1 MSMNVS
7 SYSIK
12 NPLVAILLF
21 VLLTIGGIFGFK
33 QMKVQ
38 QFPDIDFPAVVVTV
52 TLPGAA
58 PAQLESDIAKK
69 IENKLTS
76 IDGVKHIRSSIQT
89 GAATIVTEFVLEK
102 DIQEAVDDVRSAVGE
117 VRGDLPAAANDPIIT
132 KVSTSGFPIVTYS
145 VSADNMS
152 IEDLSWFVDDTI
164 TKRLSDIP
172 GVGSVS
178 RIGGLQRE
186 ITVAADPIALSG
198 LQFSIAQLSN
208 QIAGIQQD
216 SSGGEAEVGK
226 TTQTI
231 RVMGA
236 VERAGELNTLQIAVP
251 TGGTQA
257 LGRMATVT
265 DGAADQSSIAKLDDQ
280 TVVAFNIVRSRGA
293 SEVEVMARVD
303 AELAKLQADVS
314 TIEIEKVSDLVTP
327 ISEDYKASLTMLI
340 EGGILAVIVVFLFL
354 RNIRATIVA
363 AVALPLSVIPT
374 FLGMYLFDFS
384 LNIISLL
391 ALSLVVGVLVDDAI
405 VEVENIM
412 RHLRMGKTPYQ
423 AAMEAADE
431 IGLAVVATTF
441 TLIAVFLPTA
451 FMGGVVGQFF
461 RQFGW
466 TAAIAIFA
474 SLMVARLITPMMAA
488 YMLRPEKQQVE
499 TQGAT
504 MTWYLKVVTW
514 TLHHRSLTMGATLVL
529 FVASLALVKLLP
541 TAFIPDDDFDQ
552 TRVSIEMTPDVE
564 LADTERIAALAS
576 ARILQLPE
584 VTNIF
589 TSVGEAQATMDSS
602 TSGGGKNKNIASL
615 DIVLVPRADR
625 EIKKQ
630 VEQKISAILA
640 EVPSARFSVGL
651 SSGGESGYNFSLTS
665 TNPQL
670 LEQTVQQIMSEV
682 RALPIAGDVTSDRSL
697 PRQELT
703 VIPDRLAMAD
713 FGVTT
718 QDIATTLRIATVGDY
733 EQRLSKLNL
742 DTRQIP
748 IVVRLPDIA
757 KQNINQLEGLY
768 VPSSRPDG
776 QGVRV
781 GDVAA
786 LEFGVGPAQITR
798 LDRERAISVT
808 IQPGSGELGELVTAV
823 KSTPT
828 MQNLPPS
835 MTIIE
840 QGQAENMA
848 ELFNG
853 FVIAMSVGII
863 CIFGVLILLF
873 GKILQPF
880 TILMALPLSIGGA
893 FVGLVITN
901 SSLSMP
907 SMIGFIML
915 MGIATKNSILLVDY
929 ALIAQRLGLPRF
941 EAIIDS
947 CRKRARPII
956 MTTIAMG
963 AGMLPLVFGWG
974 DADPTFRRPMAAAVL
989 GGLVTST
996 LLSLVVIPVVYT
1008 LMDDVSG
1015 WFTKWLTPQGKDEP
1029 ESTNDTINDTMT
1041 DEPL

>member
-1 MSMNVS
+1 MSLNVS
-7 SYSIK
+7 AYSIK

-21 VLLTIGGIFGFK
+21 VLLTLGGIYGFMK
-33 QMKVQ
+33 MKVQ
-38 QFPDIDFPAVVVTV
+38 QFPDIDLPAVVVTV

-58 PAQLESDIAKK
+58 PSQLENDIAKK

-76 IDGVKHIRSSIQT
+76 IEGVSHIRTTLQT
-89 GAATIVTEFVLEK
+89 GAATIATEFTLEK

-132 KVSTSGFPIVTYS
+132 KVSTAGFPVVTYS
-145 VSADNMS
+145 VAANNMS
-152 IEDLSWFVDDTI
+152 VEDLSWFVDDTV

-172 GVGSVS
+172 GVSTVG

-186 ITVAADPIALSG
+186 ITVAADPITLSG
-198 LQFSIAQLSN
+198 LKFSITQLSQ

-231 RVMGA
+231 RVLGA
-236 VERAGELNTLQIAVP
+236 VERAGELNDLQVAVP

-257 LGRMATVT
+257 LGRMAQIT
-265 DGAADQSSIAKLDDQ
+265 DGAADPSSIAKLDGQ
-280 TVVAFNIVRSRGA
+280 TVVAFNITRSRGA
-293 SEVEVMARVD
+293 SEVEVMELVD
-303 AELAKLQADVS
+303 DELAKLTADVGNIS
-314 TIEIEKVSDLVTP
+314 IEKVYDRATP
-327 ISEDYKASLTMLI
+327 IAEDYQASLRMLI
-340 EGGILAVIVVFLFL
+340 EGGLLAVVVVFLFL

-374 FLGMYLFDFS
+374 FLGMYLFGFS

-391 ALSLVVGVLVDDAI
+391 ALSLVIGVLVDDAI
-405 VEVENIM
+405 VEVENII
-412 RHLRMGKTPYQ
+412 RHLRMGKTPYE

-451 FMGGVVGQFF
+451 FMGGIVGQFF

-466 TAAIAIFA
+466 TAALSIFA

-488 YMLRPEKQQVE
+488 YILRPEKKHVE
-499 TQGAT
+499 KQSAL
-504 MTWYLKVVTW
+504 MTWYLKIVSW
-514 TLHHRSLTMGATLVL
+514 TLHHRWLTMGATLVL

-541 TAFIPDDDFDQ
+541 TSFIPDNDIDQ
-552 TRVSIEMTPDVE
+552 TRVAIELTPDVS
-564 LADTERIAALAS
+564 LADTERVSALAS
-576 ARILQLPE
+576 ARILAMPE

-589 TSVGEAQATMDSS
+589 TSVGEAQASLSS
-602 TSGGGKNKNIASL
+602 ESGGSKAENIASL
-615 DIVLVPRADR
+615 DIVLAPRAER
-625 EIKKQ
+625 GTKQEI
-630 VEQKISAILA
+630 ERKISKLMT
-640 EVPSARFSVGL
+640 EVPGARFTVGL

-665 TNPQL
+665 TSPQL
-670 LEQTVQQIMSEV
+670 LEQTVQQIMTEI
-682 RALPIAGDVTSDRSL
+682 RGLPSVGAVTSDRSL

-703 VIPDRLAMAD
+703 VTPDRLAMAD
-713 FGVTT
+713 KGVTT
-718 QDIATTLRIATVGDY
+718 QDIATTLRVATVGDY

-748 IVVRLPDIA
+748 IVVRLPDVA
-757 KQNINQLEGLY
+757 KQNVSQLEGLY
-768 VPSSRPDG
+768 VPNSLPAG

-781 GDVAA
+781 GEVAA
-786 LEFGVGPAQITR
+786 LDFGTGPAQISR
-798 LDRERAISVT
+798 LDRERAISITV
-808 IQPGSGELGELVTAV
+808 QPADGELGDLVQAV
-823 KSTPT
+823 KSVPT
-828 MQNLPPS
+828 MQQLPPS
-835 MTIIE
+835 ITIID

-848 ELFNG
+848 DLFSG
-853 FVIAMSVGII
+853 FIIAMSVGVV
-863 CIFGVLILLF
+863 CILGVLILLF
-873 GKILQPF
+873 GRLLQPF

-929 ALIAQRLGLPRF
+929 ALIAQRRGLARF
-941 EAIIDS
+941 EAIIDA
-947 CRKRARPII
+947 CHKRARPII

-1008 LMDDVSG
+1008 LMDDLSG
-1015 WFTKWLTPQGKDEP
+1015 WFAKWLVPSGKEQ
-1029 ESTNDTINDTMT
+1029 TTT
-1041 DEPL
+1041 DSKI

>member
-1 MSMNVS
+1 MSLNVS
-7 SYSIK
+7 AYSIR

-21 VLLTIGGIFGFK
+21 VLLTLGGIYGFM

-38 QFPDIDFPAVVVTV
+38 QFPDIDLPAVVVTV

-58 PAQLESDIAKK
+58 PSQLENDIAKK

-76 IDGVKHIRSSIQT
+76 IEGVKHIRTTLQT
-89 GAATIVTEFVLEK
+89 GAATMVTEFVLEK

-132 KVSTSGFPIVTYS
+132 KVSTAGFPVVTYS
-145 VSADNMS
+145 VASDNMNV
-152 IEDLSWFVDDTI
+152 EDLSWFVDDTV

-172 GVGSVS
+172 GVSTVS

-198 LQFSIAQLSN
+198 LKYPIAQLSE
-208 QIAGIQQD
+208 QITGIQQD

-226 TTQTI
+226 TTQAI
-231 RVMGA
+231 RVLGA
-236 VERAGELNTLQIAVP
+236 VERASDLNNLQVAVP

-257 LGRMATVT
+257 LGRMAQIT
-265 DGAADQSSIAKLDDQ
+265 DGAADPSSIAKLDGQ
-280 TVVAFNIVRSRGA
+280 TVVAFNITRSRGA
-293 SEVEVMARVD
+293 SEVEVMELVD
-303 AELAKLQADVS
+303 AELAKLSADVGN
-314 TIEIEKVSDLVTP
+314 IDIEKVYDRATP
-327 ISEDYKASLTMLI
+327 IAEDYQASLRMLI
-340 EGGILAVIVVFLFL
+340 EGGLLAVVVVFLFL
-354 RNIRATIVA
+354 RNVRATFVA

-374 FLGMYLFDFS
+374 FLGMYLFGFS

-391 ALSLVVGVLVDDAI
+391 ALSLVIGVLVDDAI
-405 VEVENIM
+405 VEVENII
-412 RHLRMGKTPYQ
+412 RHLRMGKTPYE

-451 FMGGVVGQFF
+451 FMGGIVGQFF

-466 TAAIAIFA
+466 TAALSIFA

-488 YMLRPEKQQVE
+488 YILRPEKKHVE
-499 TQGAT
+499 KQSAL
-504 MTWYLKVVTW
+504 MDWYLKVVSW
-514 TLHHRSLTMGATLVL
+514 TLHHRWITMGATLIL

-541 TAFIPDDDFDQ
+541 TSFIPDNDIDQ
-552 TRVSIEMTPDVE
+552 TRVEIELTPDVALE
-564 LADTERIAALAS
+564 DTERVAAMAS
-576 ARILQLPE
+576 ERILAMPE
-584 VTNIF
+584 VSHIF
-589 TSVGEAQATMDSS
+589 TSVGEAQAAMEAS
-602 TSGGGKNKNIASL
+602 SGGKAENIAGL
-615 DIVLVPRADR
+615 DIVLAPRAER
-625 EIKKQ
+625 ASKQEIERQ
-630 VEQKISAILA
+630 ISSMLS
-640 EVPSARFSVGL
+640 EVPGARFTVGL
-651 SSGGESGYNFSLTS
+651 SSGGETGYNFSLTS
-665 TNPQL
+665 TDPQL
-670 LEQTVQQIMSEV
+670 LEQTAQQIMTEI
-682 RALPIAGDVTSDRSL
+682 RALPSAGAVTSDRSL

-703 VIPDRLAMAD
+703 VTPDRLAMAD
-713 FGVTT
+713 KGVTT
-718 QDIATTLRIATVGDY
+718 QDIATTLRVATVGDY

-748 IVVRLPDIA
+748 IVVRLPDVA
-757 KQNINQLEGLY
+757 KQNVSQLEGLY
-768 VPSSRPDG
+768 VPSALPPG

-781 GDVAA
+781 GEVAS
-786 LEFGVGPAQITR
+786 LNFGTGPAQISR
-798 LDRERAISVT
+798 LDRERAISITV
-808 IQPGSGELGELVTAV
+808 QPANGELGDLVQAV
-823 KSTPT
+823 KAI
-828 MQNLPPS
+828 PS
-835 MTIIE
+835 MQQLPASITIID

-848 ELFNG
+848 ELFSG
-853 FVIAMSVGII
+853 FVIAMSVGVV
-863 CIFGVLILLF
+863 CILGVLILLF
-873 GKILQPF
+873 GRILQPF

-893 FVGLVITN
+893 FVGLVITK

-929 ALIAQRLGLPRF
+929 ALIAQRRGLARF
-941 EAIIDS
+941 DAIIDS

-989 GGLVTST
+989 GGLATST

-1008 LMDDVSG
+1008 LMDDLSG
-1015 WFTKWLTPQGKDEP
+1015 WFGKWLIPHGKEK
-1029 ESTNDTINDTMT
+1029 ESVVIGK
-1041 DEPL
+1041 

>member
-1 MSMNVS
+1 MSLNVS
-7 SYSIK
+7 AYSIK

-21 VLLTIGGIFGFK
+21 ILLTLGGIYGFMK
-33 QMKVQ
+33 MKVQ
-38 QFPDIDFPAVVVTV
+38 QFPDIDLPAVVVTV

-58 PAQLESDIAKK
+58 PSQLENDIAKK

-76 IDGVKHIRSSIQT
+76 IEGIKHIRTTLQT
-89 GAATIVTEFVLEK
+89 GAATMVTEFVLEK

-132 KVSTSGFPIVTYS
+132 KVSTAGFPVVTYS
-145 VSADNMS
+145 VAAENMNV
-152 IEDLSWFVDDTI
+152 EDLSWFVDDTV

-172 GVGSVS
+172 GVSTVS

-186 ITVAADPIALSG
+186 ITVAADPITLSG
-198 LQFSIAQLSN
+198 LKLSITQLSN
-208 QIAGIQQD
+208 QITGIQQD

-231 RVMGA
+231 RVLGA
-236 VERAGELNTLQIAVP
+236 VERASELNDLQVAIPA
-251 TGGTQA
+251 GGTQA
-257 LGRMATVT
+257 LGRMAQIT
-265 DGAADQSSIAKLDDQ
+265 DGAADPSSIAKLDGQ
-280 TVVAFNIVRSRGA
+280 TVVAFNITRSRGA
-293 SEVEVMARVD
+293 SEVEVMELVD
-303 AELAKLQADVS
+303 AELAKLSADVGNI
-314 TIEIEKVSDLVTP
+314 TIEKVYDRATP
-327 ISEDYKASLTMLI
+327 IAEDYQASLRMLI
-340 EGGILAVIVVFLFL
+340 EGGLLAVVVVFLFL

-374 FLGMYLFDFS
+374 FLGMYLFGFS

-391 ALSLVVGVLVDDAI
+391 ALSLVIGVLVDDAI
-405 VEVENIM
+405 VEVENII
-412 RHLRMGKTPYQ
+412 RHLRMGKTPYE

-451 FMGGVVGQFF
+451 FMGGIVGQFF

-466 TAAIAIFA
+466 TAALSIFA

-488 YMLRPEKQQVE
+488 YILRPEKKHVE
-499 TQGAT
+499 KQSALMG
-504 MTWYLKVVTW
+504 WYLKIVAW
-514 TLHHRSLTMGATLVL
+514 TLHHRWLTMGATLVL
-529 FVASLALVKLLP
+529 FVASLMLVKLLP
-541 TAFIPDDDFDQ
+541 TSFIPDNDIDQ
-552 TRVSIEMTPDVE
+552 TRVAIELTPDVALE
-564 LADTERIAALAS
+564 DTERVAALAS
-576 ARILQLPE
+576 ERILAMPE

-589 TSVGEAQATMDSS
+589 TSVGEAQASMDSNS
-602 TSGGGKNKNIASL
+602 SGGKAENIAGL
-615 DIVLVPRADR
+615 DIVLAPRAER
-625 EIKKQ
+625 GSKQEIERQ
-630 VEQKISAILA
+630 ISSLLA
-640 EVPSARFSVGL
+640 EVPGARFTVGL
-651 SSGGESGYNFSLTS
+651 SSGGESGYNFSMTS

-670 LEQTVQQIMSEV
+670 LEQTAQQIMSEI
-682 RALPIAGDVTSDRSL
+682 RGLPSAGSVTSDRSL

-703 VIPDRLAMAD
+703 VTPDRLAMAD
-713 FGVTT
+713 KGVTT
-718 QDIATTLRIATVGDY
+718 QDIATTLRVATVGDY

-748 IVVRLPDIA
+748 IVIRLPDVA
-757 KQNINQLEGLY
+757 KQNVSQLEGLY
-768 VPSSRPDG
+768 VPSSLPAG

-781 GDVAA
+781 GEVAS
-786 LEFGVGPAQITR
+786 LDFGTGPAQISR
-798 LDRERAISVT
+798 LDRERAISITV
-808 IQPGSGELGELVTAV
+808 QPASGELGDLVQAV
-823 KSTPT
+823 KSVPA
-828 MQNLPPS
+828 MQQLPPS
-835 MTIIE
+835 ITIID

-848 ELFNG
+848 ELFSG
-853 FVIAMSVGII
+853 FVIAMSVGVV
-863 CIFGVLILLF
+863 CILGVLILLF
-873 GKILQPF
+873 GRILQPF

-929 ALIAQRLGLPRF
+929 ALIAQRRGLARF
-941 EAIIDS
+941 EAIIDA

-1008 LMDDVSG
+1008 LMDDLSG
-1015 WFTKWLTPQGKDEP
+1015 WFAKWLVPSGKEQP
-1029 ESTNDTINDTMT
+1029 TT
-1041 DEPL
+1041 DGKV

>member
-1 MSMNVS
+1 MSLNVS
-7 SYSIK
+7 AYSIR

-21 VLLTIGGIFGFK
+21 VLLTLGGLYGFM

-38 QFPDIDFPAVVVTV
+38 QFPDIDLPAVVVTV

-58 PAQLESDIAKK
+58 PSQLENDIAKK
-69 IENKLTS
+69 VENKLTS
-76 IDGVKHIRSSIQT
+76 IEGVKHIRTTLQT
-89 GAATIVTEFVLEK
+89 GAATMVTEFVLEK

-132 KVSTSGFPIVTYS
+132 KVSTSGFPVVTYS
-145 VSADNMS
+145 VASENMNV
-152 IEDLSWFVDDTI
+152 EDLSWFVDDTV

-172 GVGSVS
+172 GVSTVS

-186 ITVAADPIALSG
+186 ITVAADPITLSG
-198 LQFSIAQLSN
+198 LKLSITQLSN
-208 QIAGIQQD
+208 QITGIQQD

-231 RVMGA
+231 RVLGA
-236 VERAGELNTLQIAVP
+236 VERASDLNNLQVAVP

-257 LGRMATVT
+257 LGRMAQIT
-265 DGAADQSSIAKLDDQ
+265 DGAADPSSIAKLDGQ
-280 TVVAFNIVRSRGA
+280 TVVAFNITRSRGA
-293 SEVEVMARVD
+293 SEVEVMELVD
-303 AELAKLQADVS
+303 AELAKLSADVGN
-314 TIEIEKVSDLVTP
+314 IDIEKVYDRATP
-327 ISEDYKASLTMLI
+327 IAEDYQASLRMLI
-340 EGGILAVIVVFLFL
+340 EGGLLAVVVVFLFL
-354 RNIRATIVA
+354 RNIRATFVA

-374 FLGMYLFDFS
+374 FLGMYLFGFS

-391 ALSLVVGVLVDDAI
+391 ALSLVIGVLVDDAI
-405 VEVENIM
+405 VEVENII
-412 RHLRMGKTPYQ
+412 RHLRMGKTPYE

-451 FMGGVVGQFF
+451 FMGGIVGQFF

-466 TAAIAIFA
+466 TAALSIFA

-488 YMLRPEKQQVE
+488 YILRPEKKHVE
-499 TQGAT
+499 KQSAL
-504 MTWYLKVVTW
+504 MDWYLKVVSW
-514 TLHHRSLTMGATLVL
+514 TLHHRWITMAATLLL

-541 TAFIPDDDFDQ
+541 TSFIPDNDIDQ
-552 TRVSIEMTPDVE
+552 TRVEIELTPDVALE
-564 LADTERIAALAS
+564 DTERVAALAS
-576 ARILQLPE
+576 ERILAMPE
-584 VTNIF
+584 VTHIF
-589 TSVGEAQATMDSS
+589 TSVGEAQAAMEAG
-602 TSGGGKNKNIASL
+602 SGGKAENIAGL
-615 DIVLVPRADR
+615 DVVLAPRAER
-625 EIKKQ
+625 GSKQEI
-630 VEQKISAILA
+630 ERKISSMLS
-640 EVPSARFSVGL
+640 EVPGARFTVGL
-651 SSGGESGYNFSLTS
+651 SSGGETGYNFSLTS
-665 TNPQL
+665 TDPQL
-670 LEQTVQQIMSEV
+670 LEQTAQQMMAEI
-682 RALPIAGDVTSDRSL
+682 RALPSSGAVTSDRSL

-703 VIPDRLAMAD
+703 VTPDRLAMAD
-713 FGVTT
+713 KGVTT
-718 QDIATTLRIATVGDY
+718 QDIATTLRVATVGDY

-757 KQNINQLEGLY
+757 KQNVSQLEGLY
-768 VPSSRPDG
+768 VPSALPAG

-781 GDVAA
+781 GEVAS
-786 LEFGVGPAQITR
+786 LDFGTGPAQISR
-798 LDRERAISVT
+798 LDRERAISITV
-808 IQPGSGELGELVTAV
+808 QPANGELGDLVQAV
-823 KSTPT
+823 KSI
-828 MQNLPPS
+828 PS
-835 MTIIE
+835 MQQLPASITIID

-848 ELFNG
+848 ELFSG
-853 FVIAMSVGII
+853 FVIAMSVGVV
-863 CIFGVLILLF
+863 CILGVLILLF
-873 GKILQPF
+873 GRILQPF

-929 ALIAQRLGLPRF
+929 ALIAQRRGLARF
-941 EAIIDS
+941 DAIIDS

-963 AGMLPLVFGWG
+963 AGMMPLVFGWG

-1008 LMDDVSG
+1008 LMDDLSG
-1015 WFTKWLTPQGKDEP
+1015 WFGKWLIPHGKDK
-1029 ESTNDTINDTMT
+1029 ESTVI
-1041 DEPL
+1041 EK

>member
-1 MSMNVS
+1 MSLNVS
-7 SYSIK
+7 AYSIK

-21 VLLTIGGIFGFK
+21 VLLTLGGIYGFMK
-33 QMKVQ
+33 MKVQ
-38 QFPDIDFPAVVVTV
+38 QFPDIDLPAVVVTV

-58 PAQLESDIAKK
+58 PSQLENDIAKK

-76 IDGVKHIRSSIQT
+76 IEGVSHIRTTLQT
-89 GAATIVTEFVLEK
+89 GAATIATEFTLEK

-132 KVSTSGFPIVTYS
+132 KVSTAGFPVVTYS
-145 VSADNMS
+145 VAANNMS
-152 IEDLSWFVDDTI
+152 VEDLSWFVDDTV

-172 GVGSVS
+172 GVSTVG

-186 ITVAADPIALSG
+186 ITVAADPITLSG
-198 LQFSIAQLSN
+198 LKFSITQLSQ

-231 RVMGA
+231 RVLGA
-236 VERAGELNTLQIAVP
+236 VERAGELNDLQVAVP

-257 LGRMATVT
+257 LGRMAQIT
-265 DGAADQSSIAKLDDQ
+265 DGAADPSSIAKLDGQ
-280 TVVAFNIVRSRGA
+280 TVVAFNITRSRGA
-293 SEVEVMARVD
+293 SEVEVMELVD
-303 AELAKLQADVS
+303 DELAKLTADVGNIS
-314 TIEIEKVSDLVTP
+314 IEKVYDRATP
-327 ISEDYKASLTMLI
+327 IAEDYQASLRMLI
-340 EGGILAVIVVFLFL
+340 EGGLLAVVVVFLFL

-374 FLGMYLFDFS
+374 FLGMYLFGFS

-391 ALSLVVGVLVDDAI
+391 ALSLVIGVLVDDAI
-405 VEVENIM
+405 VEVENII
-412 RHLRMGKTPYQ
+412 RHLRMGKTPYE

-451 FMGGVVGQFF
+451 FMGGIVGQFF

-466 TAAIAIFA
+466 TAALSIFA

-488 YMLRPEKQQVE
+488 YILRPEKKHVE
-499 TQGAT
+499 KQSAL
-504 MTWYLKVVTW
+504 MTWYLKIVSW
-514 TLHHRSLTMGATLVL
+514 TLHYRWLTMGATLVL

-541 TAFIPDDDFDQ
+541 TSFIPDNDIDQ
-552 TRVSIEMTPDVE
+552 TRVAIELTPDVS
-564 LADTERIAALAS
+564 LADTERVSALAS
-576 ARILQLPE
+576 ARILAMPE

-589 TSVGEAQATMDSS
+589 TSVGEAQASLSS
-602 TSGGGKNKNIASL
+602 ESGGSKAENIASL
-615 DIVLVPRADR
+615 DIVLAPRAER
-625 EIKKQ
+625 GTKQEI
-630 VEQKISAILA
+630 ERKISKLMT
-640 EVPSARFSVGL
+640 EVPGARFTVGL

-665 TNPQL
+665 TSPQL
-670 LEQTVQQIMSEV
+670 LEQTVQQIMTEI
-682 RALPIAGDVTSDRSL
+682 RGLPSVGAVTSDRSL

-703 VIPDRLAMAD
+703 VTPDRLAMAD
-713 FGVTT
+713 KGVTT
-718 QDIATTLRIATVGDY
+718 QDIATTLRVATVGDY

-748 IVVRLPDIA
+748 IVVRLPDVA
-757 KQNINQLEGLY
+757 KQNVSQLEGLY
-768 VPSSRPDG
+768 VPNSLPAG

-781 GDVAA
+781 GEVAA
-786 LEFGVGPAQITR
+786 LDFGTGPAQISR
-798 LDRERAISVT
+798 LDRERAISITV
-808 IQPGSGELGELVTAV
+808 QPADGELGDLVQAV
-823 KSTPT
+823 KSVPT
-828 MQNLPPS
+828 MQQLPPS
-835 MTIIE
+835 ITIID

-848 ELFNG
+848 DLFSG
-853 FVIAMSVGII
+853 FIIAMSVGVV
-863 CIFGVLILLF
+863 CILGVLILLF
-873 GKILQPF
+873 GRLLQPF

-929 ALIAQRLGLPRF
+929 ALIAQRRGLARF
-941 EAIIDS
+941 EAIIDA
-947 CRKRARPII
+947 CHKRARPII

-1008 LMDDVSG
+1008 LMDDLSG
-1015 WFTKWLTPQGKDEP
+1015 WFAKWLVPNGKEQK
-1029 ESTNDTINDTMT
+1029 TT
-1041 DEPL
+1041 DSKI

>member
-1 MSMNVS
+1 MSLNVS
-7 SYSIK
+7 AYSIR

-21 VLLTIGGIFGFK
+21 VLLTLGGIYGFM

-38 QFPDIDFPAVVVTV
+38 QFPDIDLPAVVVTV

-58 PAQLESDIAKK
+58 PSQLENDIAKK

-76 IDGVKHIRSSIQT
+76 IEGVKHIRTTLQT
-89 GAATIVTEFVLEK
+89 GAATMVTEFVLEK

-132 KVSTSGFPIVTYS
+132 KVSTAGFPVVTYS
-145 VSADNMS
+145 VASDNMNV
-152 IEDLSWFVDDTI
+152 EDLSWFVDDTV

-172 GVGSVS
+172 GVSTVS

-198 LQFSIAQLSN
+198 LKYPIAQLSE
-208 QIAGIQQD
+208 QITGIQQD

-231 RVMGA
+231 RVLGA
-236 VERAGELNTLQIAVP
+236 VERASDLNNLQVAVP

-257 LGRMATVT
+257 LGRMAQIT
-265 DGAADQSSIAKLDDQ
+265 DGAADPSSIAKLDGQ
-280 TVVAFNIVRSRGA
+280 TVVAFNITRSRGA
-293 SEVEVMARVD
+293 SEVEVMELVD
-303 AELAKLQADVS
+303 AELAKLSADVGN
-314 TIEIEKVSDLVTP
+314 IDIEKVYDRATP
-327 ISEDYKASLTMLI
+327 IAEDYQASLRMLI
-340 EGGILAVIVVFLFL
+340 EGGLLAVVVVFLFL
-354 RNIRATIVA
+354 RNIRATFVA

-374 FLGMYLFDFS
+374 FLGMYLFGFS

-391 ALSLVVGVLVDDAI
+391 ALSLVIGVLVDDAI
-405 VEVENIM
+405 VEVENII
-412 RHLRMGKTPYQ
+412 RHLRMGKTPYE

-451 FMGGVVGQFF
+451 FMGGIVGQFF

-466 TAAIAIFA
+466 TAALSIFA

-488 YMLRPEKQQVE
+488 YILRPEKKHVE
-499 TQGAT
+499 KQSAL
-504 MTWYLKVVTW
+504 MDWYLKVVSW
-514 TLHHRSLTMGATLVL
+514 TLHHRWLTMGATLIL

-541 TAFIPDDDFDQ
+541 TSFIPDNDIDQ
-552 TRVSIEMTPDVE
+552 TRVEIELTPDVALE
-564 LADTERIAALAS
+564 DTERVAAMAS
-576 ARILQLPE
+576 ERILAMPD
-584 VTNIF
+584 VTHIF
-589 TSVGEAQATMDSS
+589 TSVGEAQAAMEAS
-602 TSGGGKNKNIASL
+602 SGGKAENIAGL
-615 DIVLVPRADR
+615 DIVLAPRAER
-625 EIKKQ
+625 ASKQEIERQ
-630 VEQKISAILA
+630 ISSMLS
-640 EVPSARFSVGL
+640 EVPGARFTVGL
-651 SSGGESGYNFSLTS
+651 SSGGETGYNFSLTS
-665 TNPQL
+665 TDPRL
-670 LEQTVQQIMSEV
+670 LEQTAQQIMAEI
-682 RALPIAGDVTSDRSL
+682 RALPSAGAVTSDRSL

-703 VIPDRLAMAD
+703 VTPDRLAMAD
-713 FGVTT
+713 KGVTT
-718 QDIATTLRIATVGDY
+718 QDIATTLRVATVGDY

-748 IVVRLPDIA
+748 IVVRLPDVA
-757 KQNINQLEGLY
+757 KQNVSQLEGLY
-768 VPSSRPDG
+768 VPSALPPG

-781 GDVAA
+781 GEVAS
-786 LEFGVGPAQITR
+786 LNFGTGPAQISR
-798 LDRERAISVT
+798 LDRERAISITV
-808 IQPGSGELGELVTAV
+808 QPANGELGDLVQAV
-823 KSTPT
+823 KAI
-828 MQNLPPS
+828 PS
-835 MTIIE
+835 MQQLPASITIID

-848 ELFNG
+848 ELFSG
-853 FVIAMSVGII
+853 FVIAMSVGVV
-863 CIFGVLILLF
+863 CILGVLILLF
-873 GKILQPF
+873 GRILQPF

-893 FVGLVITN
+893 FVGLVITK

-929 ALIAQRLGLPRF
+929 ALIAQRRGLARF
-941 EAIIDS
+941 DAIIDS

-989 GGLVTST
+989 GGLATST

-1008 LMDDVSG
+1008 LMDDLSG
-1015 WFTKWLTPQGKDEP
+1015 WFGKWLIPHGKEK
-1029 ESTNDTINDTMT
+1029 ESVVIGK
-1041 DEPL
+1041 

>member
-1 MSMNVS
+1 MSLNVS

-21 VLLTIGGIFGFK
+21 VLLTLGGIYGFMK
-33 QMKVQ
+33 MKVQ
-38 QFPDIDFPAVVVTV
+38 QFPDIDLPAVVVTV

-58 PAQLESDIAKK
+58 PSQLENDIAKK

-76 IDGVKHIRSSIQT
+76 IEGVSHIRTTLQT
-89 GAATIVTEFVLEK
+89 GAATIATEFNLEK

-132 KVSTSGFPIVTYS
+132 KVSTAGFPVVTYS
-145 VSADNMS
+145 VAAQNMS
-152 IEDLSWFVDDTI
+152 VEDLSWFVDDTV

-172 GVGSVS
+172 GVSTVS
-178 RIGGLQRE
+178 RVGGLQRE

-198 LQFSIAQLSN
+198 LKLSISQLSQ

-216 SSGGEAEVGK
+216 SSGGEAEVGN

-231 RVMGA
+231 RVLGA
-236 VERAGELNTLQIAVP
+236 VERANELNDVQVAVP

-257 LGRMATVT
+257 LGRMAQIT
-265 DGAADQSSIAKLDDQ
+265 DGAADPSSIAKLDGE
-280 TVVAFNIVRSRGA
+280 TVVAFNITRSRGA
-293 SEVEVMARVD
+293 SEVDVMKLVD
-303 AELAKLQADVS
+303 EELAKLTADVGNIS
-314 TIEIEKVSDLVTP
+314 IEKVYDRATP
-327 ISEDYKASLTMLI
+327 IAEDYEASLRMLI
-340 EGGILAVIVVFLFL
+340 EGGILAVVVVFLFL

-374 FLGMYLFDFS
+374 FLGMYLFGFS

-391 ALSLVVGVLVDDAI
+391 ALSLVIGVLVDDAI
-405 VEVENIM
+405 VEVENII
-412 RHLRMGKTPYQ
+412 RHLRMGKTPYE

-451 FMGGVVGQFF
+451 FMGGIVGQFF

-466 TAAIAIFA
+466 TAALSIFA

-488 YMLRPEKQQVE
+488 YILRPEKNHVE
-499 TQGAT
+499 KQSS
-504 MTWYLKVVTW
+504 MMEYYLKIVSW
-514 TLHHRSLTMGATLVL
+514 TLHRRWLTMGATLIL
-529 FVASLALVKLLP
+529 FVASLGLVKLLP
-541 TAFIPDDDFDQ
+541 TAFIPDNDIDQ
-552 TRVSIEMTPDVE
+552 TRVAIELTPDVS
-564 LADTERIAALAS
+564 LADTERVAALAS
-576 ARILQLPE
+576 ERILAMPE

-589 TSVGEAQATMDSS
+589 TSVGEAQASMGASDG
-602 TSGGGKNKNIASL
+602 GGGKAENIAGL
-615 DIVLVPRADR
+615 DIVLAPRAER
-625 EIKKQ
+625 GTKQEI
-630 VEQKISAILA
+630 ERKISKLMT
-640 EVPSARFSVGL
+640 EVPGARFTVGL

-670 LEQTVQQIMSEV
+670 LEQTAQKIMTEI
-682 RALPIAGDVTSDRSL
+682 RGLPSAGAVTSDRSL

-703 VIPDRLAMAD
+703 VTPDRLAMAD
-713 FGVTT
+713 KGVTT
-718 QDIATTLRIATVGDY
+718 QDIATTLRVATVGDY

-748 IVVRLPDIA
+748 IVVRLPDVA
-757 KQNINQLEGLY
+757 KQNVSQLEGLY
-768 VPSSRPDG
+768 VPSTMPAG

-781 GDVAA
+781 GEVAT
-786 LEFGVGPAQITR
+786 LDFGTGPAQISR
-798 LDRERAISVT
+798 LDRERAISITV
-808 IQPGSGELGELVTAV
+808 QPADGELGDLVQAV
-823 KSTPT
+823 KSVPT
-828 MQNLPPS
+828 MQQLPPS
-835 MTIIE
+835 ITIID

-848 ELFNG
+848 DLFSG
-853 FVIAMSVGII
+853 FIIAMSVGVV
-863 CIFGVLILLF
+863 CILGVLILLF
-873 GKILQPF
+873 GRLLQPF

-929 ALIAQRLGLPRF
+929 ALIAQRRGLARF
-941 EAIIDS
+941 EAIMDA

-1008 LMDDVSG
+1008 LMDDVSR
-1015 WFTKWLTPQGKDEP
+1015 WFAKWLVPSGKEQA
-1029 ESTNDTINDTMT
+1029 TT
-1041 DEPL
+1041 DNKI

>member
-1 MSMNVS
+1 MSLNVS
-7 SYSIK
+7 AYSIR

-21 VLLTIGGIFGFK
+21 VLLTLGGIYGFM

-38 QFPDIDFPAVVVTV
+38 QFPDIDLPAVVVTV

-58 PAQLESDIAKK
+58 PSQLENDIAKK
-69 IENKLTS
+69 VENKLTS
-76 IDGVKHIRSSIQT
+76 IEGVKHIRTTLQT
-89 GAATIVTEFVLEK
+89 GVATIATEFVLEK

-132 KVSTSGFPIVTYS
+132 KVSTSGFPVVTYS
-145 VSADNMS
+145 VASENMNV
-152 IEDLSWFVDDTI
+152 EDLSWFVDDTI

-172 GVGSVS
+172 GVSTVS

-186 ITVAADPIALSG
+186 ITVAADPTTLSG
-198 LQFSIAQLSN
+198 LKLSITQLSN
-208 QIAGIQQD
+208 QITGIQQD

-231 RVMGA
+231 RVLGA
-236 VERAGELNTLQIAVP
+236 VERASDLNNLQVAVP

-257 LGRMATVT
+257 LGRMAQIT
-265 DGAADQSSIAKLDDQ
+265 DGAADPSSIAKLDGE
-280 TVVAFNIVRSRGA
+280 TVVAFNITRSRGA
-293 SEVEVMARVD
+293 SEVEVMELVD
-303 AELAKLQADVS
+303 AELAKLSAD
-314 TIEIEKVSDLVTP
+314 IGNIDIEKVYDRATP
-327 ISEDYKASLTMLI
+327 IAEDYQASLRMLI
-340 EGGILAVIVVFLFL
+340 EGGLLAVVVVFLFL
-354 RNIRATIVA
+354 RNIRATFVA

-374 FLGMYLFDFS
+374 FLGMYLFGFS

-391 ALSLVVGVLVDDAI
+391 ALSLVIGVLVDDAI
-405 VEVENIM
+405 VEVENII
-412 RHLRMGKTPYQ
+412 RHLRMGKTPYE

-451 FMGGVVGQFF
+451 FMGGIVGQFF

-466 TAAIAIFA
+466 TAALSIFA

-488 YMLRPEKQQVE
+488 YILRPEKKHVE
-499 TQGAT
+499 KQSAL
-504 MTWYLKVVTW
+504 MDWYLKVVSW
-514 TLHHRSLTMGATLVL
+514 TLHHRWITMGATLIL

-541 TAFIPDDDFDQ
+541 TSFIPDNDIDQ
-552 TRVSIEMTPDVE
+552 TRVEIELTPDVALE
-564 LADTERIAALAS
+564 DTERVAAMAS
-576 ARILQLPE
+576 ERILAMPE

-589 TSVGEAQATMDSS
+589 TSVGEAQAAMEAS
-602 TSGGGKNKNIASL
+602 SGGKAENIAGL
-615 DIVLVPRADR
+615 DIVLAPRAER
-625 EIKKQ
+625 GSKQEIERQ
-630 VEQKISAILA
+630 ISSMLA
-640 EVPSARFSVGL
+640 EVPGARFSVGL
-651 SSGGESGYNFSLTS
+651 SSGGETGYNFSLTS
-665 TNPQL
+665 TDPRL
-670 LEQTVQQIMSEV
+670 LEQTAQQMMAEI
-682 RALPIAGDVTSDRSL
+682 RALPSAGAVTSDRSL

-703 VIPDRLAMAD
+703 VTPNRLAMAD
-713 FGVTT
+713 KGVTT
-718 QDIATTLRIATVGDY
+718 QDIATTLRVATVGDY

-757 KQNINQLEGLY
+757 KQNVSQLEGLY
-768 VPSSRPDG
+768 VPSALPAG

-781 GDVAA
+781 GEVAS
-786 LEFGVGPAQITR
+786 LDFGTGPAQISR
-798 LDRERAISVT
+798 LDRERAISITV
-808 IQPGSGELGELVTAV
+808 QPANGELGDLVQAV
-823 KSTPT
+823 KSI
-828 MQNLPPS
+828 PS
-835 MTIIE
+835 MQQMPASITIID

-848 ELFNG
+848 ELFSG
-853 FVIAMSVGII
+853 FVIAMSVGVV
-863 CIFGVLILLF
+863 CILGVLILLF
-873 GKILQPF
+873 GRILQPF

-929 ALIAQRLGLPRF
+929 ALIAQRRGLARF
-941 EAIIDS
+941 DAIIDS

-1008 LMDDVSG
+1008 LMDDLSG
-1015 WFTKWLTPQGKDEP
+1015 WFGKWLIPHGKDK
-1029 ESTNDTINDTMT
+1029 ESTVI
-1041 DEPL
+1041 EK

>member
-1 MSMNVS
+1 MSLNVS
-7 SYSIK
+7 AYSIR

-21 VLLTIGGIFGFK
+21 VLLTLGGIYGFM

-38 QFPDIDFPAVVVTV
+38 QFPDIDLPAVVVTV

-58 PAQLESDIAKK
+58 PSQLENDIAKK
-69 IENKLTS
+69 VENKLTS
-76 IDGVKHIRSSIQT
+76 IEGVKHIRTTLQT
-89 GAATIVTEFVLEK
+89 GVATIATEFVLEK

-132 KVSTSGFPIVTYS
+132 KVSTSGFPVVTYS
-145 VSADNMS
+145 VASENMNV
-152 IEDLSWFVDDTI
+152 EDLSWFVDDTV

-172 GVGSVS
+172 GVSTVS

-186 ITVAADPIALSG
+186 ITVAADPITLSG
-198 LQFSIAQLSN
+198 LKLSITQLSN
-208 QIAGIQQD
+208 QITGIQQD

-231 RVMGA
+231 RVLGA
-236 VERAGELNTLQIAVP
+236 VERASDLNNLQVAVP

-257 LGRMATVT
+257 LGRMAQIT
-265 DGAADQSSIAKLDDQ
+265 DGAADPSSIAKLDGE
-280 TVVAFNIVRSRGA
+280 TVVAFNITRSRGA
-293 SEVEVMARVD
+293 SEVEVMELVD
-303 AELAKLQADVS
+303 AELAKLSAD
-314 TIEIEKVSDLVTP
+314 IGNIDIEKVYDRATP
-327 ISEDYKASLTMLI
+327 IAEDYQASLRMLI
-340 EGGILAVIVVFLFL
+340 EGGLLAVVVVFLFL
-354 RNIRATIVA
+354 RNIRATFVA

-374 FLGMYLFDFS
+374 FLGMYLFGFS

-391 ALSLVVGVLVDDAI
+391 ALSLVIGVLVDDAI
-405 VEVENIM
+405 VEVENII
-412 RHLRMGKTPYQ
+412 RHLRMGKTPYE

-451 FMGGVVGQFF
+451 FMGGIVGQFF

-466 TAAIAIFA
+466 TAALSIFA

-488 YMLRPEKQQVE
+488 YILRPEKKHVE
-499 TQGAT
+499 KQSAL
-504 MTWYLKVVTW
+504 MDWYLKVVSW
-514 TLHHRSLTMGATLVL
+514 TLHHRWITMGATLIL

-541 TAFIPDDDFDQ
+541 TSFIPDNDIDQ
-552 TRVSIEMTPDVE
+552 TRVEIELTPDVALE
-564 LADTERIAALAS
+564 DTERVAAMAS
-576 ARILQLPE
+576 ERILAMPE

-589 TSVGEAQATMDSS
+589 TSVGEAQAAMEAS
-602 TSGGGKNKNIASL
+602 SGGKAENIAGL
-615 DIVLVPRADR
+615 DIVLAPRAER
-625 EIKKQ
+625 GSKQEIERQ
-630 VEQKISAILA
+630 ISSMLA
-640 EVPSARFSVGL
+640 EVPGARFSVGL
-651 SSGGESGYNFSLTS
+651 SSGGETGYNFSLTS
-665 TNPQL
+665 TDPRL
-670 LEQTVQQIMSEV
+670 LEQTAQQMMAEI
-682 RALPIAGDVTSDRSL
+682 RALPSAGAVTSDRSL

-703 VIPDRLAMAD
+703 VTPNRLAMAD
-713 FGVTT
+713 KGVTT
-718 QDIATTLRIATVGDY
+718 QDIATTLRVATVGDY

-757 KQNINQLEGLY
+757 KQNVSQLEGLY
-768 VPSSRPDG
+768 VPSALPAG

-781 GDVAA
+781 GEVAS
-786 LEFGVGPAQITR
+786 LDFGTGPAQISR
-798 LDRERAISVT
+798 LDRERAISITV
-808 IQPGSGELGELVTAV
+808 QPANGELGDLVQAV
-823 KSTPT
+823 KSI
-828 MQNLPPS
+828 PS
-835 MTIIE
+835 MQQMPASITIID

-848 ELFNG
+848 ELFSG
-853 FVIAMSVGII
+853 FVIAMSVGVV
-863 CIFGVLILLF
+863 CILGVLILLF
-873 GKILQPF
+873 GRILQPF

-929 ALIAQRLGLPRF
+929 ALIAQRRGLARF
-941 EAIIDS
+941 DAIIDS

-1008 LMDDVSG
+1008 LMDDLSG
-1015 WFTKWLTPQGKDEP
+1015 WFGKWLIPHGKDK
-1029 ESTNDTINDTMT
+1029 ESTVIKK
-1041 DEPL
+1041 

>member
-1 MSMNVS
+1 MSLNVS
-7 SYSIK
+7 AYSIK

-21 VLLTIGGIFGFK
+21 VLLTLGGIYGFMK
-33 QMKVQ
+33 MKVQ
-38 QFPDIDFPAVVVTV
+38 QFPDIDLPAVVVTV

-58 PAQLESDIAKK
+58 PSQLENDIAKK

-76 IDGVKHIRSSIQT
+76 IEGVSHIRTTLQT
-89 GAATIVTEFVLEK
+89 GAATIATEFTLEK

-132 KVSTSGFPIVTYS
+132 KVSTAGFPVVTYS
-145 VSADNMS
+145 VAAENMS
-152 IEDLSWFVDDTI
+152 VEDLSWFVDDTV

-172 GVGSVS
+172 GVSTVS
-178 RIGGLQRE
+178 RVGGLKRE

-198 LQFSIAQLSN
+198 LKFSILQLSQ

-216 SSGGEAEVGK
+216 SSGGEAEVGN

-231 RVMGA
+231 RVLGA
-236 VERAGELNTLQIAVP
+236 VERANELNDLQVAVP

-257 LGRMATVT
+257 LGRMAKIT
-265 DGAADQSSIAKLDDQ
+265 DGAADPSSIAKLDGK
-280 TVVAFNIVRSRGA
+280 TVVAFNITRSRGA
-293 SEVEVMARVD
+293 SEVDVMELVD
-303 AELAKLQADVS
+303 EELAKLTADVS
-314 TIEIEKVSDLVTP
+314 NISIEKVYDRATP
-327 ISEDYKASLTMLI
+327 IAEDYEASLRMLI
-340 EGGILAVIVVFLFL
+340 EGGLLAVVVVFLFL

-374 FLGMYLFDFS
+374 FLGMYLFGFS

-391 ALSLVVGVLVDDAI
+391 ALSLVIGVLVDDAI
-405 VEVENIM
+405 VEVENII
-412 RHLRMGKTPYQ
+412 RHLRMGKTPYE

-451 FMGGVVGQFF
+451 FMGGIVGQFF

-466 TAAIAIFA
+466 TAALSIFA

-488 YMLRPEKQQVE
+488 YILRPEKKHVE
-499 TQGAT
+499 KQSA
-504 MTWYLKVVTW
+504 MMKYYLKIVSW
-514 TLHHRSLTMGATLVL
+514 TLHHRWLTMGATLVL

-541 TAFIPDDDFDQ
+541 TSFIPDNDIDQ
-552 TRVSIEMTPDVE
+552 TRVAIELTPDVS
-564 LADTERIAALAS
+564 LADTERVAALAS
-576 ARILQLPE
+576 ARILAMPE

-589 TSVGEAQATMDSS
+589 TSVGEAQASMGASDG
-602 TSGGGKNKNIASL
+602 GGGKAENIAGL
-615 DIVLVPRADR
+615 DIVLAPRAER
-625 EIKKQ
+625 GTKQEI
-630 VEQKISAILA
+630 ERKISKLMT
-640 EVPSARFSVGL
+640 EVPGARFTVGL

-670 LEQTVQQIMSEV
+670 LEQTAQKIMSEI
-682 RALPIAGDVTSDRSL
+682 RGLPSAGAVTSDRSL

-703 VIPDRLAMAD
+703 VTPNRLAMAD
-713 FGVTT
+713 KGVTT
-718 QDIATTLRIATVGDY
+718 QDIATTLRVATVGDY
-733 EQRLSKLNL
+733 EQQLSKLNL
-742 DTRQIP
+742 DTRQVP
-748 IVVRLPDIA
+748 IVVRLPDVA
-757 KQNINQLEGLY
+757 KQNVSQLEGLY
-768 VPSSRPDG
+768 VPSTMPAG

-781 GDVAA
+781 GEVAT
-786 LEFGVGPAQITR
+786 LDFGTGPAQISR
-798 LDRERAISVT
+798 LDRERAISITV
-808 IQPGSGELGELVTAV
+808 QPTSGELGDLVQAV
-823 KSTPT
+823 KAVPT
-828 MQNLPPS
+828 MQQLPPS
-835 MTIIE
+835 ITIID

-848 ELFNG
+848 DLFSG
-853 FVIAMSVGII
+853 FIIAMSVGVV
-863 CIFGVLILLF
+863 CILGVLILLF
-873 GKILQPF
+873 GRLLQPF

-929 ALIAQRLGLPRF
+929 ALIAQRRGLARF
-941 EAIIDS
+941 EAIVDA

-996 LLSLVVIPVVYT
+996 LLSLIVIPVVYT
-1008 LMDDVSG
+1008 LIDDLSG
-1015 WFTKWLTPQGKDEP
+1015 WFAKWLAPHGKPSD
-1029 ESTNDTINDTMT
+1029 
-1041 DEPL
+1041 L

>member
-1 MSMNVS
+1 MSLNVS
-7 SYSIK
+7 AYSIK

-21 VLLTIGGIFGFK
+21 VLLTLGGVYGFM

-38 QFPDIDFPAVVVTV
+38 QFPDIDLPAVVVTV

-58 PAQLESDIAKK
+58 PTQLENDIAKK

-76 IDGVKHIRSSIQT
+76 IEGVKHIRTTLQT
-89 GAATIVTEFVLEK
+89 GAATMVTEFVLEK

-132 KVSTSGFPIVTYS
+132 KVSTAGFPVVTYS
-145 VSADNMS
+145 VAAENMS
-152 IEDLSWFVDDTI
+152 VEDLSWFVDDTV

-172 GVGSVS
+172 GVSSVG
-178 RIGGLQRE
+178 RVGGLQRE

-198 LQFSIAQLSN
+198 LKFSITQLSN

-231 RVMGA
+231 RVLGA
-236 VERAGELNTLQIAVP
+236 VERASELNDLQVAVP

-257 LGRMATVT
+257 LGRMAQVT
-265 DGAADQSSIAKLDDQ
+265 DGAANPSSIAKLNEQ
-280 TVVAFNIVRSRGA
+280 TVVAFNITRSRGA
-293 SEVEVMARVD
+293 SEVDVMALVD
-303 AELAKLQADVS
+303 AELAKLTAD
-314 TIEIEKVSDLVTP
+314 TGNIHIEKVYDRATP
-327 ISEDYKASLTMLI
+327 IAEDYQASLRMLI
-340 EGGILAVIVVFLFL
+340 EGGLLAVVVVFLFL

-391 ALSLVVGVLVDDAI
+391 ALSLVIGVLVDDAI
-405 VEVENIM
+405 VEVENII
-412 RHLRMGKTPYQ
+412 RHLRMGKTPYE

-466 TAAIAIFA
+466 TAALSIFA

-488 YMLRPEKQQVE
+488 YILRPEKKHVE
-499 TQGAT
+499 KQSAL
-504 MTWYLKVVTW
+504 MDWYLKIVTW
-514 TLHHRSLTMGATLVL
+514 TLGYRWLTMGATLVL
-529 FVASLALVKLLP
+529 FVASLMLVKLLP
-541 TAFIPDDDFDQ
+541 TSFIPDDDTNQ
-552 TRVSIEMTPDVE
+552 TRVAIELTPDVALE
-564 LADTERIAALAS
+564 DTERVAALAS
-576 ARILQLPE
+576 ARILAMPE
-584 VTNIF
+584 VITIF
-589 TSVGEAQATMDSS
+589 TSVGEAQATMNSNSS
-602 TSGGGKNKNIASL
+602 GSGKAENIAGL
-615 DIVLVPRADR
+615 DIVLAPRAER
-625 EIKKQ
+625 ASKQEIERQ
-630 VEQKISAILA
+630 ISRLLA
-640 EVPSARFSVGL
+640 EVPGARFTVGL
-651 SSGGESGYNFSLTS
+651 SSGGDSGYNFSMTS
-665 TNPQL
+665 SNPQL
-670 LEQTVQQIMSEV
+670 LEQTAQQIMSEI
-682 RALPIAGDVTSDRSL
+682 RALPSAGSVTSDRSL

-703 VIPDRLAMAD
+703 VTPNRLAMAD
-713 FGVTT
+713 KGVTT
-718 QDIATTLRIATVGDY
+718 QDIATTLRVATVGDY

-748 IVVRLPDIA
+748 IVIRLPDVA
-757 KQNINQLEGLY
+757 KQNVRQLEGLY
-768 VPSSRPDG
+768 VPSSLPAG

-781 GDVAA
+781 GEVAS
-786 LEFGVGPAQITR
+786 LDFGTGPAQIKR
-798 LDRERAISVT
+798 LDRERAISITV
-808 IQPGSGELGELVTAV
+808 QPANGELGDLVQAV
-823 KSTPT
+823 KAIPA
-828 MQNLPPS
+828 MQTLPPS
-835 MTIIE
+835 ITIID

-848 ELFNG
+848 ELFSG
-853 FVIAMSVGII
+853 FLIAMSVGVV
-863 CIFGVLILLF
+863 CILGVLILLF
-873 GKILQPF
+873 GRVLQPF

-929 ALIAQRLGLPRF
+929 ALIAQRRGLARF
-941 EAIIDS
+941 EAIIDA

-1008 LMDDVSG
+1008 LMDDLSG
-1015 WFTKWLTPQGKDEP
+1015 WFAKWLTPSGKEGAVI
-1029 ESTNDTINDTMT
+1029 EK
-1041 DEPL
+1041 

>member
-1 MSMNVS
+1 MSLNVS
-7 SYSIK
+7 AYSIK

-21 VLLTIGGIFGFK
+21 VLLTLGGIYGFMK
-33 QMKVQ
+33 MKVQ
-38 QFPDIDFPAVVVTV
+38 QFPDIDLPAVVVTV

-58 PAQLESDIAKK
+58 PSQLENDIAKK

-76 IDGVKHIRSSIQT
+76 IEGVSHIRTTLQT
-89 GAATIVTEFVLEK
+89 GAATIATEFTLEK

-132 KVSTSGFPIVTYS
+132 KVSTAGFPVVTYS
-145 VSADNMS
+145 VAAENMS
-152 IEDLSWFVDDTI
+152 VEDLSWFVDDTV

-172 GVGSVS
+172 GVSTVS
-178 RIGGLQRE
+178 RVGGLQRE
-186 ITVAADPIALSG
+186 ITVAADPITLSG
-198 LQFSIAQLSN
+198 LKFSISQLSQ

-216 SSGGEAEVGK
+216 SSGGEAEVGN

-231 RVMGA
+231 RVLGA
-236 VERAGELNTLQIAVP
+236 VERANELNDLQVAVP

-257 LGRMATVT
+257 LGRMAEIT
-265 DGAADQSSIAKLDDQ
+265 DGAADPSSIAKLDGQ
-280 TVVAFNIVRSRGA
+280 TVVAFNITRSRGA
-293 SEVEVMARVD
+293 SEVDVMELVD
-303 AELAKLQADVS
+303 EELAKLTADVGNIS
-314 TIEIEKVSDLVTP
+314 IEKVYDRATP
-327 ISEDYKASLTMLI
+327 IAEDYEASLRMLI
-340 EGGILAVIVVFLFL
+340 EGGLLAVVVVFLFL

-374 FLGMYLFDFS
+374 FLGMYLFGFS

-391 ALSLVVGVLVDDAI
+391 ALSLVIGVLVDDAI
-405 VEVENIM
+405 VEVENII
-412 RHLRMGKTPYQ
+412 RHLRMGKTPYE

-451 FMGGVVGQFF
+451 FMGGIVGQFF

-466 TAAIAIFA
+466 TAALSIFA

-488 YMLRPEKQQVE
+488 YILRPEKKHVE
-499 TQGAT
+499 KQSA
-504 MTWYLKVVTW
+504 MMKYYLKIVSW
-514 TLHHRSLTMGATLVL
+514 TLHHRWITMGATLVL

-541 TAFIPDDDFDQ
+541 TSFIPDNDIDQ
-552 TRVSIEMTPDVE
+552 TRVAIELTPDVS
-564 LADTERIAALAS
+564 LADTERVAALAS
-576 ARILQLPE
+576 ARILAMPE

-589 TSVGEAQATMDSS
+589 TSVGEAQASMGASDG
-602 TSGGGKNKNIASL
+602 GGGKAENIAGL
-615 DIVLVPRADR
+615 DIVLAPRAER
-625 EIKKQ
+625 GTKQEI
-630 VEQKISAILA
+630 ERKISKLMT
-640 EVPSARFSVGL
+640 EVPGARFTVGL

-670 LEQTVQQIMSEV
+670 LEQTAQKIMSEI
-682 RALPIAGDVTSDRSL
+682 RGLPSAGAVTSDRSL

-703 VIPDRLAMAD
+703 VTPDRLAMAD
-713 FGVTT
+713 KGVTT
-718 QDIATTLRIATVGDY
+718 QDIATTLRVATVGDY
-733 EQRLSKLNL
+733 EQQLSKLNL
-742 DTRQIP
+742 DTRQVP
-748 IVVRLPDIA
+748 IVVRLPDVA
-757 KQNINQLEGLY
+757 KQNVSQLEGLY
-768 VPSSRPDG
+768 VPSTMPAG

-781 GDVAA
+781 GEVAT
-786 LEFGVGPAQITR
+786 LDFGTGPAQISR
-798 LDRERAISVT
+798 LDRERAISITV
-808 IQPGSGELGELVTAV
+808 QPASGELGDLVQAV
-823 KSTPT
+823 KAVPT
-828 MQNLPPS
+828 MQQLPPS
-835 MTIIE
+835 ITIID

-848 ELFNG
+848 DLFSG
-853 FVIAMSVGII
+853 FIIAMSVGVV
-863 CIFGVLILLF
+863 CILGVLILLF
-873 GKILQPF
+873 GRLLQPF

-929 ALIAQRLGLPRF
+929 ALIAQRRGLARF
-941 EAIIDS
+941 EAIVDA

-1008 LMDDVSG
+1008 LMDDLSG
-1015 WFTKWLTPQGKDEP
+1015 WFAKWLAPHGKPSD
-1029 ESTNDTINDTMT
+1029 S
-1041 DEPL
+1041 

>member
-1 MSMNVS
+1 MSLNVS
-7 SYSIK
+7 AYSIK

-21 VLLTIGGIFGFK
+21 VLLTLGGVYGFM

-38 QFPDIDFPAVVVTV
+38 QFPDIDLPAVVVTV

-58 PAQLESDIAKK
+58 PTQLENDIAKK

-76 IDGVKHIRSSIQT
+76 IEGVKHIRTTLQT
-89 GAATIVTEFVLEK
+89 GAATMVTEFVLEK

-132 KVSTSGFPIVTYS
+132 KVSTAGFPVVTYS
-145 VSADNMS
+145 VAAENMS
-152 IEDLSWFVDDTI
+152 VEDLSWFVDDTV

-172 GVGSVS
+172 GVSSVG
-178 RIGGLQRE
+178 RVGGLQRE

-198 LQFSIAQLSN
+198 LKFSITQLSN

-231 RVMGA
+231 RVLGA
-236 VERAGELNTLQIAVP
+236 VERASELNDLQVAVP

-257 LGRMATVT
+257 LGRMAQVT
-265 DGAADQSSIAKLDDQ
+265 DGAANPSSIAKLNEQ
-280 TVVAFNIVRSRGA
+280 TVVAFNITRSRGA
-293 SEVEVMARVD
+293 SEVDVMALVD
-303 AELAKLQADVS
+303 AELAKLTAD
-314 TIEIEKVSDLVTP
+314 TGNIHIEKVYDRATP
-327 ISEDYKASLTMLI
+327 IAEDYQASLRMLI
-340 EGGILAVIVVFLFL
+340 EGGLLAVVVVFLFL

-391 ALSLVVGVLVDDAI
+391 ALSLVIGVLVDDAI
-405 VEVENIM
+405 VEVENII
-412 RHLRMGKTPYQ
+412 RHLRMGKTPYE

-466 TAAIAIFA
+466 TAALSIFA

-488 YMLRPEKQQVE
+488 YILRPEKKHVE
-499 TQGAT
+499 KQSAL
-504 MTWYLKVVTW
+504 MDWYLKIVTW
-514 TLHHRSLTMGATLVL
+514 TLGYRWLTMGATLVL
-529 FVASLALVKLLP
+529 FVASLMLVKLLP
-541 TAFIPDDDFDQ
+541 TSFIPDDDTNQ
-552 TRVSIEMTPDVE
+552 TRVAIELTPDVALE
-564 LADTERIAALAS
+564 DTERVAALAS
-576 ARILQLPE
+576 ARILAMPE
-584 VTNIF
+584 VITIF
-589 TSVGEAQATMDSS
+589 TSVGEAQATMNSNSS
-602 TSGGGKNKNIASL
+602 GSGKAENIAGL
-615 DIVLVPRADR
+615 DIVLAPRAER
-625 EIKKQ
+625 ASKQEIERQ
-630 VEQKISAILA
+630 ISRLLA
-640 EVPSARFSVGL
+640 EVPGARFTVGL
-651 SSGGESGYNFSLTS
+651 SSGGDSGYNFSMTS
-665 TNPQL
+665 SNPQL
-670 LEQTVQQIMSEV
+670 LEQTAQQIMSEI
-682 RALPIAGDVTSDRSL
+682 RALPSAGSVTSDRSL

-703 VIPDRLAMAD
+703 VTPNRLAMAD
-713 FGVTT
+713 KGVTT
-718 QDIATTLRIATVGDY
+718 QDIATTLRVATVGDY

-748 IVVRLPDIA
+748 IVIRLPDVA
-757 KQNINQLEGLY
+757 KQNVRQLEGLY
-768 VPSSRPDG
+768 VPSSLPAG

-781 GDVAA
+781 GEVAS
-786 LEFGVGPAQITR
+786 LDFGTGPAQIKR
-798 LDRERAISVT
+798 LDRERAISITV
-808 IQPGSGELGELVTAV
+808 QPANGELGDLVQAV
-823 KSTPT
+823 KAIPA
-828 MQNLPPS
+828 MQTLPPS
-835 MTIIE
+835 ITIID

-848 ELFNG
+848 ELFSG
-853 FVIAMSVGII
+853 FLIAMSVGVV
-863 CIFGVLILLF
+863 CILGVLILLF
-873 GKILQPF
+873 GRVLQPF

-929 ALIAQRLGLPRF
+929 ALIAQRRGLARF
-941 EAIIDS
+941 EAIIDA

-1008 LMDDVSG
+1008 LMDDLSG
-1015 WFTKWLTPQGKDEP
+1015 WFAKWLTPSGKEGAAT
-1029 ESTNDTINDTMT
+1029 EK
-1041 DEPL
+1041 

>member
-1 MSMNVS
+1 MSLNVS
-7 SYSIK
+7 AYSIR

-21 VLLTIGGIFGFK
+21 VLLTLGGIYGFM

-38 QFPDIDFPAVVVTV
+38 QFPDIDLPAVVVTV

-58 PAQLESDIAKK
+58 PSQLENDIAKK

-76 IDGVKHIRSSIQT
+76 IEGVKHIRTTLQT
-89 GAATIVTEFVLEK
+89 GAATMVTEFVLEK

-132 KVSTSGFPIVTYS
+132 KVSTAGFPVVTYS
-145 VSADNMS
+145 VASDNMNV
-152 IEDLSWFVDDTI
+152 EDLSWFVDDTV

-172 GVGSVS
+172 GVSTVS

-186 ITVAADPIALSG
+186 ITVAADPIVLSG
-198 LQFSIAQLSN
+198 LKYPIAQLSE
-208 QIAGIQQD
+208 QITGIQQD

-231 RVMGA
+231 RVLGA
-236 VERAGELNTLQIAVP
+236 VERASDLNNLQVAVP

-257 LGRMATVT
+257 LGRMAQIT
-265 DGAADQSSIAKLDDQ
+265 DGAADPSSIAKLDGQ
-280 TVVAFNIVRSRGA
+280 TVVAFNITRSRGA
-293 SEVEVMARVD
+293 SEVEVMELVD
-303 AELAKLQADVS
+303 AELAKLSADVGN
-314 TIEIEKVSDLVTP
+314 IDIEKVYDRATP
-327 ISEDYKASLTMLI
+327 IAEDYKASLRMLI
-340 EGGILAVIVVFLFL
+340 EGGLLAVVVVFLFL
-354 RNIRATIVA
+354 RNIRATFVA

-374 FLGMYLFDFS
+374 FLGMYLFGFS

-391 ALSLVVGVLVDDAI
+391 ALSLVIGVLVDDAI
-405 VEVENIM
+405 VEVENII
-412 RHLRMGKTPYQ
+412 RHLRMGKTPYE

-451 FMGGVVGQFF
+451 FMGGIVGQFF

-466 TAAIAIFA
+466 TAALSIFA

-488 YMLRPEKQQVE
+488 YILRPEKKHVE
-499 TQGAT
+499 KQSAL
-504 MTWYLKVVTW
+504 MDWYLKVVSW
-514 TLHHRSLTMGATLVL
+514 TLHHRWITMGATLLL

-541 TAFIPDDDFDQ
+541 TSFIPDNDIDQ
-552 TRVSIEMTPDVE
+552 TRVEIELTPDVALE
-564 LADTERIAALAS
+564 DTERVAAMAS
-576 ARILQLPE
+576 ERILGMPE
-584 VTNIF
+584 VSHIF
-589 TSVGEAQATMDSS
+589 TSVGEAQAAMEAS
-602 TSGGGKNKNIASL
+602 SGGKAENIAGL
-615 DIVLVPRADR
+615 DIVLAPRAER
-625 EIKKQ
+625 GSKQEIERQ
-630 VEQKISAILA
+630 ISSMLS
-640 EVPSARFSVGL
+640 EVPGARFTVGL
-651 SSGGESGYNFSLTS
+651 SSGGETGYNFSLTS
-665 TNPQL
+665 TDPRL
-670 LEQTVQQIMSEV
+670 LEQTAQQIMAEI
-682 RALPIAGDVTSDRSL
+682 RALPSAGAVTSDRSL

-703 VIPDRLAMAD
+703 VTPDRLAMAD
-713 FGVTT
+713 KGVTT
-718 QDIATTLRIATVGDY
+718 QDIATTLRVATVGDY

-748 IVVRLPDIA
+748 IVVRLPDVA
-757 KQNINQLEGLY
+757 KQNVSQLEGLY
-768 VPSSRPDG
+768 VPNALPPG

-781 GDVAA
+781 GEVAS
-786 LEFGVGPAQITR
+786 LNFGTGPAQISR
-798 LDRERAISVT
+798 LDRERAISITV
-808 IQPGSGELGELVTAV
+808 QPANGELGDLVQAV
-823 KSTPT
+823 KAI
-828 MQNLPPS
+828 PS
-835 MTIIE
+835 MQQLPTSITIID

-848 ELFNG
+848 ELFSG
-853 FVIAMSVGII
+853 FVIAMSVGVV
-863 CIFGVLILLF
+863 CILGVLILLF
-873 GKILQPF
+873 GRILQPF

-893 FVGLVITN
+893 FVGLVITK

-929 ALIAQRLGLPRF
+929 ALIAQRRGLARF
-941 EAIIDS
+941 DAIIDS

-963 AGMLPLVFGWG
+963 AGMMPLVFGWG

-1008 LMDDVSG
+1008 LMDDLSG
-1015 WFTKWLTPQGKDEP
+1015 WFGKWLIPHGKEK
-1029 ESTNDTINDTMT
+1029 ESVVI
-1041 DEPL
+1041 EK

>member
-1 MSMNVS
+1 MSLNVS
-7 SYSIK
+7 AYSIK

-21 VLLTIGGIFGFK
+21 VLLTLGGIYGFM

-38 QFPDIDFPAVVVTV
+38 QFPDIDLPAVVVTV

-58 PAQLESDIAKK
+58 PSQLENDIAKK
-69 IENKLTS
+69 VENKLTS
-76 IDGVKHIRSSIQT
+76 IEGVKHIRTTLQT
-89 GAATIVTEFVLEK
+89 GAATMVAEFVLEK

-117 VRGDLPAAANDPIIT
+117 VRGDLPAAANDPIVT
-132 KVSTSGFPIVTYS
+132 KVSTSGFPVVTYS
-145 VSADNMS
+145 VAAENMNV
-152 IEDLSWFVDDTI
+152 EDLSWFVDDTV

-172 GVGSVS
+172 GVSTVS

-186 ITVAADPIALSG
+186 ITVAADPITLSG
-198 LQFSIAQLSN
+198 LKLSITQLSN
-208 QIAGIQQD
+208 QITGIQQD

-231 RVMGA
+231 RVLGA
-236 VERAGELNTLQIAVP
+236 VERSSELNNLQIAVP

-257 LGRMATVT
+257 LGRMAQIT
-265 DGAADQSSIAKLDDQ
+265 DGAADPSSIAKLDGQ
-280 TVVAFNIVRSRGA
+280 TVVAFNITRSRGA
-293 SEVEVMARVD
+293 SEVEVMALVD
-303 AELAKLQADVS
+303 AELAKLSADVGNIS
-314 TIEIEKVSDLVTP
+314 IEKVYDRATP
-327 ISEDYKASLTMLI
+327 VAEDYQASLRMLI
-340 EGGILAVIVVFLFL
+340 EGGLLAVVVVFLFL
-354 RNIRATIVA
+354 RNIRATFVA

-374 FLGMYLFDFS
+374 FLGMYLFGFS

-391 ALSLVVGVLVDDAI
+391 ALSLVIGVLVDDAI
-405 VEVENIM
+405 VEVENII
-412 RHLRMGKTPYQ
+412 RHLRMGKTPYE

-451 FMGGVVGQFF
+451 FMGGIVGQFF

-466 TAAIAIFA
+466 TAALSIFA

-488 YMLRPEKQQVE
+488 YILKPEKKHVE
-499 TQGAT
+499 KQSAL
-504 MTWYLKVVTW
+504 MDWYLKVVSW
-514 TLHHRSLTMGATLVL
+514 TLDHRWMTMGATLVL

-541 TAFIPDDDFDQ
+541 TSFIPDNDIDQ
-552 TRVSIEMTPDVE
+552 TRVAIELTPDVALE
-564 LADTERIAALAS
+564 DTERVAALAS
-576 ARILQLPE
+576 ERILAMPE

-589 TSVGEAQATMDSS
+589 TSVGEAQATMDSNS
-602 TSGGGKNKNIASL
+602 SGGKAENIAGL
-615 DIVLVPRADR
+615 DIVLAPRAER
-625 EIKKQ
+625 GSKQEIERKM
-630 VEQKISAILA
+630 STILA
-640 EVPSARFSVGL
+640 EVPGARFTVGL
-651 SSGGESGYNFSLTS
+651 SSGGETGYNFSLTS
-665 TNPQL
+665 TDPQL
-670 LEQTVQQIMSEV
+670 LEQTVQQMMSEI
-682 RALPIAGDVTSDRSL
+682 RLLPTAGSVTSDRSL

-703 VIPDRLAMAD
+703 VTPNRLAMAD
-713 FGVTT
+713 KGVTT
-718 QDIATTLRIATVGDY
+718 QDIATTLRVATVGDY

-757 KQNINQLEGLY
+757 KQNVSQLEGLY
-768 VPSSRPDG
+768 VPSALPAG

-781 GDVAA
+781 GEVAT
-786 LEFGVGPAQITR
+786 LDFGTGPAQISR
-798 LDRERAISVT
+798 LDRERAISITV
-808 IQPGSGELGELVTAV
+808 QPANGELGDLVQAV
-823 KSTPT
+823 KSI
-828 MQNLPPS
+828 PS
-835 MTIIE
+835 MQQLPASITIID

-848 ELFNG
+848 ELFSG
-853 FVIAMSVGII
+853 FVIAMSVGVV
-863 CIFGVLILLF
+863 CILGVLILLF
-873 GKILQPF
+873 GRILQPF

-929 ALIAQRLGLPRF
+929 ALIAQRRGLARF
-941 EAIIDS
+941 EAIIDA

-1008 LMDDVSG
+1008 LMDDLSG
-1015 WFTKWLTPQGKDEP
+1015 WFAKWLAPNGKPNIVTE
-1029 ESTNDTINDTMT
+1029 EK
-1041 DEPL
+1041 

>member
-1 MSMNVS
+1 MSLNVS
-7 SYSIK
+7 AYSIR

-21 VLLTIGGIFGFK
+21 VLLTLGGIYGFM

-38 QFPDIDFPAVVVTV
+38 QFPDIDLPAVVVTV

-58 PAQLESDIAKK
+58 PSQLENDIAKK

-76 IDGVKHIRSSIQT
+76 IEGVKHIRTTLQT
-89 GAATIVTEFVLEK
+89 GAATMVTEFVLEK

-132 KVSTSGFPIVTYS
+132 KVSTAGFPVVTYS
-145 VSADNMS
+145 VASDNMNV
-152 IEDLSWFVDDTI
+152 EDLSWFVDDTV

-172 GVGSVS
+172 GVSTVS

-198 LQFSIAQLSN
+198 LKYPIAQLSE
-208 QIAGIQQD
+208 QITGIQQD

-226 TTQTI
+226 TTQAI
-231 RVMGA
+231 RVLGA
-236 VERAGELNTLQIAVP
+236 VERASDLNNLQVAVP

-257 LGRMATVT
+257 LGRMAQIT
-265 DGAADQSSIAKLDDQ
+265 DGAADPSSIAKLDGQ
-280 TVVAFNIVRSRGA
+280 TVVAFNITRSRGA
-293 SEVEVMARVD
+293 SEVEVMELVD
-303 AELAKLQADVS
+303 AELAKLSADVGN
-314 TIEIEKVSDLVTP
+314 IDIEKVYDRATP
-327 ISEDYKASLTMLI
+327 IAEDYQASLRMLI
-340 EGGILAVIVVFLFL
+340 EGGLLAVVVVFLFL
-354 RNIRATIVA
+354 RNVRATFVA

-374 FLGMYLFDFS
+374 FLGMYLFGFS

-391 ALSLVVGVLVDDAI
+391 ALSLVIGVLVDDAI
-405 VEVENIM
+405 VEVENII
-412 RHLRMGKTPYQ
+412 RHLRMGKTPYE

-451 FMGGVVGQFF
+451 FMGGIVGQFF

-466 TAAIAIFA
+466 TAALSIFA

-488 YMLRPEKQQVE
+488 YILRPEKKHVE
-499 TQGAT
+499 KQSAL
-504 MTWYLKVVTW
+504 MDWYLKVVSW
-514 TLHHRSLTMGATLVL
+514 TLHHRWITMGATLIL

-541 TAFIPDDDFDQ
+541 TSFIPDNDIDQ
-552 TRVSIEMTPDVE
+552 TRVEIELTPDVALE
-564 LADTERIAALAS
+564 DTERVAAMAS
-576 ARILQLPE
+576 ERILAMPE
-584 VTNIF
+584 VSHIF
-589 TSVGEAQATMDSS
+589 TSVGEAQAAMEAS
-602 TSGGGKNKNIASL
+602 SGGKAENIAGL
-615 DIVLVPRADR
+615 DIVLAPRAER
-625 EIKKQ
+625 ASKQEIERQ
-630 VEQKISAILA
+630 ISSMLS
-640 EVPSARFSVGL
+640 EVPGARFTVGL
-651 SSGGESGYNFSLTS
+651 SSGGETGYNFSLTS
-665 TNPQL
+665 TDPQL
-670 LEQTVQQIMSEV
+670 LEQTAQQIMTEI
-682 RALPIAGDVTSDRSL
+682 RALPSAGAVTSDRSL

-703 VIPDRLAMAD
+703 VTPDRLAMAD
-713 FGVTT
+713 KGVTT
-718 QDIATTLRIATVGDY
+718 QDIATTLRVATVGDY

-748 IVVRLPDIA
+748 IVVRLPDVA
-757 KQNINQLEGLY
+757 KQNVSQLEGLY
-768 VPSSRPDG
+768 VPSALPPG

-781 GDVAA
+781 GEVAS
-786 LEFGVGPAQITR
+786 LNFGTGPAQISR
-798 LDRERAISVT
+798 LDRERAISITV
-808 IQPGSGELGELVTAV
+808 QPANGELGDLVQAV
-823 KSTPT
+823 KAI
-828 MQNLPPS
+828 PS
-835 MTIIE
+835 MQQLPASITIID

-848 ELFNG
+848 ELFSG
-853 FVIAMSVGII
+853 FVIAMSVGVV
-863 CIFGVLILLF
+863 CILGVLILLF
-873 GKILQPF
+873 GRILQPF

-929 ALIAQRLGLPRF
+929 ALIAQRRGLARF
-941 EAIIDS
+941 DAIIDS

-989 GGLVTST
+989 GGLATST

-1008 LMDDVSG
+1008 LMDDLSG
-1015 WFTKWLTPQGKDEP
+1015 WFGKWLIPHGKEK
-1029 ESTNDTINDTMT
+1029 ESVVIGK
-1041 DEPL
+1041 

>member
-1 MSMNVS
+1 MSLNVS
-7 SYSIK
+7 AYSIR

-21 VLLTIGGIFGFK
+21 VLLTLGGIYGFM

-38 QFPDIDFPAVVVTV
+38 QFPDIDLPAVVVTV

-58 PAQLESDIAKK
+58 PSQLENDIAKK

-76 IDGVKHIRSSIQT
+76 IEGVKHIRTTLQT
-89 GAATIVTEFVLEK
+89 GAATMVTEFVLEK

-117 VRGDLPAAANDPIIT
+117 IRGDLPAAANDPIIT
-132 KVSTSGFPIVTYS
+132 KVSTAGFPVVTYS
-145 VSADNMS
+145 VASDNMNV
-152 IEDLSWFVDDTI
+152 EDLSWFVDDTV

-172 GVGSVS
+172 GVSTVS

-198 LQFSIAQLSN
+198 LKYPIAQLSE
-208 QIAGIQQD
+208 QITGIQQD

-231 RVMGA
+231 RVLGA
-236 VERAGELNTLQIAVP
+236 VERASDLNNLQVAVP

-257 LGRMATVT
+257 LGRMAQIT
-265 DGAADQSSIAKLDDQ
+265 DGAADPSSIAKLDGQ
-280 TVVAFNIVRSRGA
+280 TVVAFNITRSRGA
-293 SEVEVMARVD
+293 SEVEVMELVD
-303 AELAKLQADVS
+303 AELAKLSADVGN
-314 TIEIEKVSDLVTP
+314 IDIEKVYDRATP
-327 ISEDYKASLTMLI
+327 IAEDYQASLRMLI
-340 EGGILAVIVVFLFL
+340 EGGLLAVVVVFLFL
-354 RNIRATIVA
+354 RNVRATFVA

-374 FLGMYLFDFS
+374 FLGMYLFGFS

-391 ALSLVVGVLVDDAI
+391 ALSLVIGVLVDDAI
-405 VEVENIM
+405 VEVENII
-412 RHLRMGKTPYQ
+412 RHLRMGKTPYE

-451 FMGGVVGQFF
+451 FMGGIVGQFF

-466 TAAIAIFA
+466 TAALSIFA

-488 YMLRPEKQQVE
+488 YILRPEKKHVE
-499 TQGAT
+499 KQSAL
-504 MTWYLKVVTW
+504 MDWYLKVVSW
-514 TLHHRSLTMGATLVL
+514 TLHHRWITMGATLIL

-541 TAFIPDDDFDQ
+541 TSFIPDNDIDQ
-552 TRVSIEMTPDVE
+552 TRVEIELTPDVALE
-564 LADTERIAALAS
+564 DTERVAAMAS
-576 ARILQLPE
+576 ERILAMPE
-584 VTNIF
+584 VSHIF
-589 TSVGEAQATMDSS
+589 TSVGEAQAAMEAS
-602 TSGGGKNKNIASL
+602 SGGKAENIAGL
-615 DIVLVPRADR
+615 DIVLAPRAER
-625 EIKKQ
+625 ASKQEIERQ
-630 VEQKISAILA
+630 ISSMLS
-640 EVPSARFSVGL
+640 EVPGARFTVGL
-651 SSGGESGYNFSLTS
+651 SSGGETGYNFSLTS
-665 TNPQL
+665 TDPQL
-670 LEQTVQQIMSEV
+670 LEQTAQQIMTEI
-682 RALPIAGDVTSDRSL
+682 RALPSAGAVTSDRSL

-703 VIPDRLAMAD
+703 VTPDRLAMAD
-713 FGVTT
+713 KGVTT
-718 QDIATTLRIATVGDY
+718 QDIATTLRVATVGDY

-748 IVVRLPDIA
+748 IVVRLPDVA
-757 KQNINQLEGLY
+757 KQNVSQLEGLY
-768 VPSSRPDG
+768 VPSALPPG

-781 GDVAA
+781 GEVAS
-786 LEFGVGPAQITR
+786 LNFGTGPAQISR
-798 LDRERAISVT
+798 LDRERAISITV
-808 IQPGSGELGELVTAV
+808 QPANGELGDLVQAV
-823 KSTPT
+823 KAI
-828 MQNLPPS
+828 PS
-835 MTIIE
+835 MQQLPTSITIID

-848 ELFNG
+848 ELFSG
-853 FVIAMSVGII
+853 FVIAMSVGVV
-863 CIFGVLILLF
+863 CILGVLILLF
-873 GKILQPF
+873 GRILQPF

-893 FVGLVITN
+893 FVGLVITK

-929 ALIAQRLGLPRF
+929 ALIAQRRGLARF
-941 EAIIDS
+941 DAIIDS

-989 GGLVTST
+989 GGLATST

-1008 LMDDVSG
+1008 LMDDLSG
-1015 WFTKWLTPQGKDEP
+1015 RFGKWLIPHGKEK
-1029 ESTNDTINDTMT
+1029 ESVVIGK
-1041 DEPL
+1041 

>member
-1 MSMNVS
+1 MSLNVS
-7 SYSIK
+7 AYSIR

-21 VLLTIGGIFGFK
+21 VLLTLGGIYGFM

-38 QFPDIDFPAVVVTV
+38 QFPDIDLPAVVVTV

-58 PAQLESDIAKK
+58 PSQLENDIAKK

-76 IDGVKHIRSSIQT
+76 IEGVKHIRTTLQT
-89 GAATIVTEFVLEK
+89 GAATMVTEFVLEK

-132 KVSTSGFPIVTYS
+132 KVSTAGFPVVTYS
-145 VSADNMS
+145 VASDNMNV
-152 IEDLSWFVDDTI
+152 EDLSWFVDDTV

-172 GVGSVS
+172 GVSTVS

-198 LQFSIAQLSN
+198 LKYPIAQLSE
-208 QIAGIQQD
+208 QITGIQQD

-231 RVMGA
+231 RVLGA
-236 VERAGELNTLQIAVP
+236 VERASDLNNLQVAVP

-257 LGRMATVT
+257 LGRMAQIT
-265 DGAADQSSIAKLDDQ
+265 DGAADPSSVAKLDGQ
-280 TVVAFNIVRSRGA
+280 TVVAFNITRSRGA
-293 SEVEVMARVD
+293 SEVEVMELVD
-303 AELAKLQADVS
+303 AELAKLSADVGN
-314 TIEIEKVSDLVTP
+314 IDIEKVYDRATP
-327 ISEDYKASLTMLI
+327 IAEDYKASLRMLI
-340 EGGILAVIVVFLFL
+340 EGGLLAVVVVFLFL
-354 RNIRATIVA
+354 RNIRATFVA

-374 FLGMYLFDFS
+374 FLGMYLFGFS

-391 ALSLVVGVLVDDAI
+391 ALSLVIGVLVDDAI
-405 VEVENIM
+405 VEVENII
-412 RHLRMGKTPYQ
+412 RHLRMGKTPYE

-451 FMGGVVGQFF
+451 FMGGIVGQFF

-466 TAAIAIFA
+466 TAALSIFA

-488 YMLRPEKQQVE
+488 YILRPEKKHVE
-499 TQGAT
+499 KQSAL
-504 MTWYLKVVTW
+504 MDWYLKVVSW
-514 TLHHRSLTMGATLVL
+514 TLHHRWITMGATLIL

-541 TAFIPDDDFDQ
+541 TSFIPDNDIDQ
-552 TRVSIEMTPDVE
+552 TRVEIELTPDVALE
-564 LADTERIAALAS
+564 DTERVAAMAS
-576 ARILQLPE
+576 ERILAMPE
-584 VTNIF
+584 VSHIF
-589 TSVGEAQATMDSS
+589 TSVGEAQAAMEAS
-602 TSGGGKNKNIASL
+602 SGGKAENIAGL
-615 DIVLVPRADR
+615 DIVLAPRAER
-625 EIKKQ
+625 ASKQEIERQ
-630 VEQKISAILA
+630 ISSMLS
-640 EVPSARFSVGL
+640 EVPGARFTVGL
-651 SSGGESGYNFSLTS
+651 SSGGETGYNFSLTS
-665 TNPQL
+665 TDPQL
-670 LEQTVQQIMSEV
+670 LEQTAQQIMTEI
-682 RALPIAGDVTSDRSL
+682 RALPSAGAVTSDRSL

-703 VIPDRLAMAD
+703 VTPDRLAMAD
-713 FGVTT
+713 KGVTT
-718 QDIATTLRIATVGDY
+718 QDIATTLRVATVGDY

-748 IVVRLPDIA
+748 IVVRLPDVA
-757 KQNINQLEGLY
+757 KQNVSQLEGLY
-768 VPSSRPDG
+768 VPSALPPG

-781 GDVAA
+781 GEVAS
-786 LEFGVGPAQITR
+786 LNFGTGPAQISR
-798 LDRERAISVT
+798 LDRERAISITV
-808 IQPGSGELGELVTAV
+808 QPANGELGDLVQAV
-823 KSTPT
+823 KAI
-828 MQNLPPS
+828 PS
-835 MTIIE
+835 MQQLPASITIID

-848 ELFNG
+848 ELFSG
-853 FVIAMSVGII
+853 FVIAMSVGVV
-863 CIFGVLILLF
+863 CILGVLILLF
-873 GKILQPF
+873 GRILQPF

-893 FVGLVITN
+893 FVGLVITK

-929 ALIAQRLGLPRF
+929 ALIAQRRGLARF
-941 EAIIDS
+941 DAIIDS

-989 GGLVTST
+989 GGLATST

-1008 LMDDVSG
+1008 LMDDLSG
-1015 WFTKWLTPQGKDEP
+1015 WFGKWLIPHGKEK
-1029 ESTNDTINDTMT
+1029 ESVVIGK
-1041 DEPL
+1041 

>member
-1 MSMNVS
+1 MSLNVS
-7 SYSIK
+7 AYSIR

-21 VLLTIGGIFGFK
+21 VLLTLGGIYGFM

-38 QFPDIDFPAVVVTV
+38 QFPDIDLPAVVVTV

-58 PAQLESDIAKK
+58 PSQLENDIAKK

-76 IDGVKHIRSSIQT
+76 IEGVKHIRTSLQT
-89 GAATIVTEFVLEK
+89 GVATIATEFVLEK

-132 KVSTSGFPIVTYS
+132 KVSTSGFPVVTYS
-145 VSADNMS
+145 VASENMNV
-152 IEDLSWFVDDTI
+152 EDLSWFVDDTV

-172 GVGSVS
+172 GVSTVS

-198 LQFSIAQLSN
+198 LKYPIAQLSN
-208 QIAGIQQD
+208 QITGIQQD

-231 RVMGA
+231 RVLGA
-236 VERAGELNTLQIAVP
+236 VERASDLNNLQVAVP

-257 LGRMATVT
+257 LGRMAQIT
-265 DGAADQSSIAKLDDQ
+265 DGAADPSSIAKLDGE
-280 TVVAFNIVRSRGA
+280 TVVAFNITRSRGA
-293 SEVEVMARVD
+293 SEVEVMELVD
-303 AELAKLQADVS
+303 AELAKLSADVGN
-314 TIEIEKVSDLVTP
+314 IDIEKVYDRATP
-327 ISEDYKASLTMLI
+327 IAEDYQASLRMLI
-340 EGGILAVIVVFLFL
+340 EGGLLAVVVVFLFL
-354 RNIRATIVA
+354 RNIRATFVA

-374 FLGMYLFDFS
+374 FLGMYLFGFS

-391 ALSLVVGVLVDDAI
+391 ALSLVIGVLVDDAI
-405 VEVENIM
+405 VEVENII
-412 RHLRMGKTPYQ
+412 RHLRMGKTPYE

-451 FMGGVVGQFF
+451 FMGGIVGQFF

-466 TAAIAIFA
+466 TAALSIFA

-488 YMLRPEKQQVE
+488 YILRPEKKHVE
-499 TQGAT
+499 KQSAL
-504 MTWYLKVVTW
+504 MDWYLKVVSW
-514 TLHHRSLTMGATLVL
+514 TLHHRWITMGATLIL

-541 TAFIPDDDFDQ
+541 TSFIPDNDIDQ
-552 TRVSIEMTPDVE
+552 TRVEIELTPDVALE
-564 LADTERIAALAS
+564 DTERVAAMAS
-576 ARILQLPE
+576 ERILAMPE
-584 VTNIF
+584 VTHIF
-589 TSVGEAQATMDSS
+589 TSVGEAQAAMEAS
-602 TSGGGKNKNIASL
+602 SGGKAENIAGL
-615 DIVLVPRADR
+615 DIVLAPRAER
-625 EIKKQ
+625 ASKQEIERQ
-630 VEQKISAILA
+630 ISSMLS
-640 EVPSARFSVGL
+640 EVPGARFTVGL
-651 SSGGESGYNFSLTS
+651 SSGGETGYNFSLTS
-665 TNPQL
+665 TDPRL
-670 LEQTVQQIMSEV
+670 LEQTAQQMMAEI
-682 RALPIAGDVTSDRSL
+682 RALPSAGAVTSDRSL

-703 VIPDRLAMAD
+703 VTPDRLAMAD
-713 FGVTT
+713 KGVTT
-718 QDIATTLRIATVGDY
+718 QDIATTLRVATVGDY

-742 DTRQIP
+742 DTRQVP

-757 KQNINQLEGLY
+757 KQNVSQLEGLY
-768 VPSSRPDG
+768 VPSALPAG

-781 GDVAA
+781 GEVAS
-786 LEFGVGPAQITR
+786 LNFGTGPAQISR
-798 LDRERAISVT
+798 LDRERAISITV
-808 IQPGSGELGELVTAV
+808 QPANGELGDLVQAV
-823 KSTPT
+823 KSI
-828 MQNLPPS
+828 PS
-835 MTIIE
+835 MQQLPASITIID

-848 ELFNG
+848 ELFSG
-853 FVIAMSVGII
+853 FVIAMSVGVV
-863 CIFGVLILLF
+863 CILGVLILLF
-873 GKILQPF
+873 GRILQPF

-929 ALIAQRLGLPRF
+929 ALIAQRRGLARF
-941 EAIIDS
+941 DAIIDS

-963 AGMLPLVFGWG
+963 AGMMPLVFGWG

-1008 LMDDVSG
+1008 LMDDLSG
-1015 WFTKWLTPQGKDEP
+1015 WFSKWLIPHGKDK
-1029 ESTNDTINDTMT
+1029 ESVVV
-1041 DEPL
+1041 EK

>member
-1 MSMNVS
+1 MSLNVS
-7 SYSIK
+7 AYSIR

-21 VLLTIGGIFGFK
+21 VLLTLGGIYGFM

-38 QFPDIDFPAVVVTV
+38 QFPDIDLPAVVVTV

-58 PAQLESDIAKK
+58 PSQLENDIAKK

-76 IDGVKHIRSSIQT
+76 IEGVKHIRTTLQT
-89 GAATIVTEFVLEK
+89 GAATMVTEFVLEK

-132 KVSTSGFPIVTYS
+132 KVSTAGFPVVTYS
-145 VSADNMS
+145 VASDNMNV
-152 IEDLSWFVDDTI
+152 EDLSWFVDDTV

-172 GVGSVS
+172 GVSTVS

-198 LQFSIAQLSN
+198 LKYPIAQLSE
-208 QIAGIQQD
+208 QITGIQQD

-231 RVMGA
+231 RVLGA
-236 VERAGELNTLQIAVP
+236 VERASDLNNLQVAVP

-257 LGRMATVT
+257 LGRMAQIT
-265 DGAADQSSIAKLDDQ
+265 DGAADPSSIAKLDGQ
-280 TVVAFNIVRSRGA
+280 TVVAFNITRSRGA
-293 SEVEVMARVD
+293 SEVEVMELVD
-303 AELAKLQADVS
+303 AELAKLSADVGN
-314 TIEIEKVSDLVTP
+314 IDIEKVYDRATP
-327 ISEDYKASLTMLI
+327 IAEDYQASLRMLI
-340 EGGILAVIVVFLFL
+340 EGGLLAVVVVFLFL
-354 RNIRATIVA
+354 RNVRATFVA

-374 FLGMYLFDFS
+374 FLGMYLFGFS

-391 ALSLVVGVLVDDAI
+391 ALSLVIGVLVDDAI
-405 VEVENIM
+405 VEVENII
-412 RHLRMGKTPYQ
+412 RHLRMGKTPYE

-451 FMGGVVGQFF
+451 FMGGIVGQFF

-466 TAAIAIFA
+466 TAALSIFA

-488 YMLRPEKQQVE
+488 YILRPEKKHVE
-499 TQGAT
+499 KQSAL
-504 MTWYLKVVTW
+504 MDWYLKVVSW
-514 TLHHRSLTMGATLVL
+514 TLHHRWITMGATLIL

-541 TAFIPDDDFDQ
+541 TSFIPDNDIDQ
-552 TRVSIEMTPDVE
+552 TRVEIELTPDVALE
-564 LADTERIAALAS
+564 DTERVAAMAS
-576 ARILQLPE
+576 ERILAMPE
-584 VTNIF
+584 VSHIF
-589 TSVGEAQATMDSS
+589 TSVGEAQAAMEAS
-602 TSGGGKNKNIASL
+602 SGGKAENIAGL
-615 DIVLVPRADR
+615 DIVLAPRAER
-625 EIKKQ
+625 VSKQEIERQ
-630 VEQKISAILA
+630 ISSMLS
-640 EVPSARFSVGL
+640 EVPGARFTVGL
-651 SSGGESGYNFSLTS
+651 SSGGETGYNFSLTS
-665 TNPQL
+665 TDPRL
-670 LEQTVQQIMSEV
+670 LEQTAQQIMTEI
-682 RALPIAGDVTSDRSL
+682 RALPSASAVTSDRSL

-703 VIPDRLAMAD
+703 VTPDRLAMAD
-713 FGVTT
+713 KGVTT
-718 QDIATTLRIATVGDY
+718 QDIATTLRVATVGDY

-748 IVVRLPDIA
+748 IVVRLPDVA
-757 KQNINQLEGLY
+757 KQNVSQLEGLY
-768 VPSSRPDG
+768 VPSALPPG

-781 GDVAA
+781 GEVAS
-786 LEFGVGPAQITR
+786 LNFGTGPAQISR
-798 LDRERAISVT
+798 LDRERAISITV
-808 IQPGSGELGELVTAV
+808 QPANGELGDLVQAV
-823 KSTPT
+823 KAI
-828 MQNLPPS
+828 PS
-835 MTIIE
+835 MQQLPASITIID

-848 ELFNG
+848 ELFSG
-853 FVIAMSVGII
+853 FVIAMSVGVV
-863 CIFGVLILLF
+863 CILGVLILLF
-873 GKILQPF
+873 GRILQPF

-893 FVGLVITN
+893 FVGLVITK

-929 ALIAQRLGLPRF
+929 ALIAQRRGLARF
-941 EAIIDS
+941 DAIIDS

-989 GGLVTST
+989 GGLATST

-1008 LMDDVSG
+1008 LMDDLSG
-1015 WFTKWLTPQGKDEP
+1015 WFGKWLIPHGKEK
-1029 ESTNDTINDTMT
+1029 ESVVIGK
-1041 DEPL
+1041 

>member
-1 MSMNVS
+1 MSLNVS
-7 SYSIK
+7 AYSIR

-21 VLLTIGGIFGFK
+21 VLLTLGGIYGFM

-38 QFPDIDFPAVVVTV
+38 QFPDIDLPAVVVTV

-58 PAQLESDIAKK
+58 PSQLENDIAKK
-69 IENKLTS
+69 VENKLTS
-76 IDGVKHIRSSIQT
+76 IEGVKHIRTTLQT
-89 GAATIVTEFVLEK
+89 GAATMVTEFVLEK

-132 KVSTSGFPIVTYS
+132 KVSTSGFPVVTYS
-145 VSADNMS
+145 VASENMNV
-152 IEDLSWFVDDTI
+152 EDLSWFVDDTV

-172 GVGSVS
+172 GVSTVS

-186 ITVAADPIALSG
+186 ITVAADPITLSG
-198 LQFSIAQLSN
+198 LKLSITQLSN
-208 QIAGIQQD
+208 QITGIQQD

-231 RVMGA
+231 RVLGA
-236 VERAGELNTLQIAVP
+236 VERASDLNNLQVAVP

-257 LGRMATVT
+257 LGRMAQIT
-265 DGAADQSSIAKLDDQ
+265 DGAADPSSIAKLDGQ
-280 TVVAFNIVRSRGA
+280 TVVAFNITRSRGA
-293 SEVEVMARVD
+293 SEVEVMELVD
-303 AELAKLQADVS
+303 AELAKLSADVGN
-314 TIEIEKVSDLVTP
+314 IDIEKVYDRATP
-327 ISEDYKASLTMLI
+327 IAEDYQASLRMLI
-340 EGGILAVIVVFLFL
+340 EGGLLAVVVVFLFL
-354 RNIRATIVA
+354 RNIRATFVA

-374 FLGMYLFDFS
+374 FLGMYLFGFS

-391 ALSLVVGVLVDDAI
+391 ALSLVIGVLVDDAI
-405 VEVENIM
+405 VEVENII
-412 RHLRMGKTPYQ
+412 RHLRMGKTPYE

-451 FMGGVVGQFF
+451 FMGGIVGQFF

-466 TAAIAIFA
+466 TAALSIFA

-488 YMLRPEKQQVE
+488 YILRPEKKHVE
-499 TQGAT
+499 KQSAL
-504 MTWYLKVVTW
+504 MDWYLKVVSW
-514 TLHHRSLTMGATLVL
+514 TLHHRWITMAATLLL

-541 TAFIPDDDFDQ
+541 TSFIPDNDIDQ
-552 TRVSIEMTPDVE
+552 TRVEIELTPDVALE
-564 LADTERIAALAS
+564 DTERVAALAS
-576 ARILQLPE
+576 ERILAMPE
-584 VTNIF
+584 VTHIF
-589 TSVGEAQATMDSS
+589 TSVGEAQAAMEAG
-602 TSGGGKNKNIASL
+602 SGGKAENIAGL
-615 DIVLVPRADR
+615 DIVLAPRAER
-625 EIKKQ
+625 ASKQEIERQ
-630 VEQKISAILA
+630 ISSMLS
-640 EVPSARFSVGL
+640 EVPGARFTVGL
-651 SSGGESGYNFSLTS
+651 SSGGETGYNFSLTS
-665 TNPQL
+665 TDPRL
-670 LEQTVQQIMSEV
+670 LEQTAQQMMAEI
-682 RALPIAGDVTSDRSL
+682 RALPSAGAVTSDRSL

-703 VIPDRLAMAD
+703 VTPDRLAMAD
-713 FGVTT
+713 KGVTT
-718 QDIATTLRIATVGDY
+718 QDVATTLRVATVGDY

-757 KQNINQLEGLY
+757 KQNVSQLEGLY
-768 VPSSRPDG
+768 VPSALPAG

-781 GDVAA
+781 GEVAS
-786 LEFGVGPAQITR
+786 LDFGTGPAQISR
-798 LDRERAISVT
+798 LDRERAISITV
-808 IQPGSGELGELVTAV
+808 QPANGELGDLVQAV
-823 KSTPT
+823 KSI
-828 MQNLPPS
+828 PS
-835 MTIIE
+835 MQQLPASITIID

-848 ELFNG
+848 ELFSG
-853 FVIAMSVGII
+853 FVIAMSVGVV
-863 CIFGVLILLF
+863 CILGVLILLF
-873 GKILQPF
+873 GRILQPF

-929 ALIAQRLGLPRF
+929 ALIAQRRGLARF
-941 EAIIDS
+941 DAIIDS

-963 AGMLPLVFGWG
+963 AGMMPLVFGWG

-1008 LMDDVSG
+1008 LMDDLSG
-1015 WFTKWLTPQGKDEP
+1015 WFGKWLIPHGKDK
-1029 ESTNDTINDTMT
+1029 ESVVI
-1041 DEPL
+1041 EK

>member
-1 MSMNVS
+1 MSLNVS
-7 SYSIK
+7 AYSIK

-21 VLLTIGGIFGFK
+21 ILLTLGGIYGFMK
-33 QMKVQ
+33 MKVQ
-38 QFPDIDFPAVVVTV
+38 QFPDIDLPAVVVTV

-58 PAQLESDIAKK
+58 PSQLENDIAKK

-76 IDGVKHIRSSIQT
+76 IEGIKHIRTTLQT
-89 GAATIVTEFVLEK
+89 GAATMVTEFVLEK

-132 KVSTSGFPIVTYS
+132 KVSTAGFPVVTYS
-145 VSADNMS
+145 VAAENMNV
-152 IEDLSWFVDDTI
+152 EDLSWFVDDTV

-172 GVGSVS
+172 GVSTVS

-186 ITVAADPIALSG
+186 ITVAADPITLSG
-198 LQFSIAQLSN
+198 LKLSITQLSN
-208 QIAGIQQD
+208 QITGIQQD

-231 RVMGA
+231 RVLGA
-236 VERAGELNTLQIAVP
+236 VERASELNDLQVAIPV
-251 TGGTQA
+251 GGTQA
-257 LGRMATVT
+257 LGRMAQIT
-265 DGAADQSSIAKLDDQ
+265 DGAADPSSIAKLDGQ
-280 TVVAFNIVRSRGA
+280 TVVAFNITRSRGA
-293 SEVEVMARVD
+293 SEVEVMELVD
-303 AELAKLQADVS
+303 AELAKLSADVGNI
-314 TIEIEKVSDLVTP
+314 TIEKVYDRATP
-327 ISEDYKASLTMLI
+327 IAEDYQASLRMLI
-340 EGGILAVIVVFLFL
+340 EGGLLAVVVVFLFL

-374 FLGMYLFDFS
+374 FLGMYLFGFS

-391 ALSLVVGVLVDDAI
+391 ALSLVIGVLVDDAI
-405 VEVENIM
+405 VEVENII
-412 RHLRMGKTPYQ
+412 RHLRMGKTPYE

-451 FMGGVVGQFF
+451 FMGGIVGQFF

-466 TAAIAIFA
+466 TAALSIFA

-488 YMLRPEKQQVE
+488 YILRPEKKHVE
-499 TQGAT
+499 KQSALMG
-504 MTWYLKVVTW
+504 WYLKIVAW
-514 TLHHRSLTMGATLVL
+514 TLHHRWLTMGSTLVL
-529 FVASLALVKLLP
+529 FVASLMLVKLLP
-541 TAFIPDDDFDQ
+541 TSFIPDNDIDQ
-552 TRVSIEMTPDVE
+552 TRVAIELTPDVALE
-564 LADTERIAALAS
+564 DTERVAALAS
-576 ARILQLPE
+576 ERILAMPE

-589 TSVGEAQATMDSS
+589 TSVGEAQASMDSNS
-602 TSGGGKNKNIASL
+602 SGGKAENIAGL
-615 DIVLVPRADR
+615 DIVLAPRAER
-625 EIKKQ
+625 SSKQEIERQ
-630 VEQKISAILA
+630 ISSLLA
-640 EVPSARFSVGL
+640 EVPGARFTVGL
-651 SSGGESGYNFSLTS
+651 SSGGESGYNFSMTS

-670 LEQTVQQIMSEV
+670 LEQTAQQIMSEI
-682 RALPIAGDVTSDRSL
+682 RGLPSAGSVTSDRSL

-703 VIPDRLAMAD
+703 VTPDRLAMAD
-713 FGVTT
+713 KGVTT
-718 QDIATTLRIATVGDY
+718 QDIATTLRVATVGDY

-748 IVVRLPDIA
+748 IVIRLPDVA
-757 KQNINQLEGLY
+757 KQNVSQLEGLY
-768 VPSSRPDG
+768 VPSSLPAG

-781 GDVAA
+781 GEVAS
-786 LEFGVGPAQITR
+786 LDFGTGPAQISR
-798 LDRERAISVT
+798 LDRERAISITV
-808 IQPGSGELGELVTAV
+808 QPASGELGDLVQAV
-823 KSTPT
+823 KSVPA
-828 MQNLPPS
+828 MQQLPPS
-835 MTIIE
+835 ITIID

-848 ELFNG
+848 ELFSG
-853 FVIAMSVGII
+853 FVIAMSVGVV
-863 CIFGVLILLF
+863 CILGVLILLF
-873 GKILQPF
+873 GRILQPF

-929 ALIAQRLGLPRF
+929 ALIAQRRGLARF
-941 EAIIDS
+941 EAIIDA

-1008 LMDDVSG
+1008 LMDDLSG
-1015 WFTKWLTPQGKDEP
+1015 WFAKWLVPSGKEQ
-1029 ESTNDTINDTMT
+1029 TTT
-1041 DEPL
+1041 DSKV

>member
-1 MSMNVS
+1 MSLNVS
-7 SYSIK
+7 AYSIK

-21 VLLTIGGIFGFK
+21 ILLTLGGIYGFMK
-33 QMKVQ
+33 MKVQ
-38 QFPDIDFPAVVVTV
+38 QFPDIDLPAVVVTV

-58 PAQLESDIAKK
+58 PSQLEKDIAKK

-76 IDGVKHIRSSIQT
+76 IEGIKHIRTTLQT
-89 GAATIVTEFVLEK
+89 GAATMVTEFVLEK

-132 KVSTSGFPIVTYS
+132 KVSTAGFPVVTYS
-145 VSADNMS
+145 VASENMNV
-152 IEDLSWFVDDTI
+152 EDLSWFVDDTV

-172 GVGSVS
+172 GVSTVS

-186 ITVAADPIALSG
+186 ITVAADPITLSG
-198 LQFSIAQLSN
+198 LKLSITQLSN
-208 QIAGIQQD
+208 QITGIQQD

-231 RVMGA
+231 RVLGA
-236 VERAGELNTLQIAVP
+236 VERASELNDLQVAIPA
-251 TGGTQA
+251 GGTQA
-257 LGRMATVT
+257 LGRMAQIT
-265 DGAADQSSIAKLDDQ
+265 DGAADPSSIAKLDGQ
-280 TVVAFNIVRSRGA
+280 TVVAFNITRSRGA
-293 SEVEVMARVD
+293 SEVEVMELVD
-303 AELAKLQADVS
+303 AELAKLSADVGNI
-314 TIEIEKVSDLVTP
+314 TIEKVYDRATP
-327 ISEDYKASLTMLI
+327 IAEDYQASLRMLI
-340 EGGILAVIVVFLFL
+340 EGGLLAVVVVFLFL

-374 FLGMYLFDFS
+374 FLGMYLFGFS

-391 ALSLVVGVLVDDAI
+391 ALSLVIGVLVDDAI
-405 VEVENIM
+405 VEVENII
-412 RHLRMGKTPYQ
+412 RHLRMGKTPYE

-451 FMGGVVGQFF
+451 FMGGIVGQFF

-466 TAAIAIFA
+466 TAALSIFA

-488 YMLRPEKQQVE
+488 YILRPEKKHVE
-499 TQGAT
+499 KQSALMG
-504 MTWYLKVVTW
+504 WYLKIVAW
-514 TLHHRSLTMGATLVL
+514 TLHHRWLTMGATLVL
-529 FVASLALVKLLP
+529 FVASLMLVKLLP
-541 TAFIPDDDFDQ
+541 TSFIPDNDIDQ
-552 TRVSIEMTPDVE
+552 TRVAIELTPDVALE
-564 LADTERIAALAS
+564 DTERVAALAS
-576 ARILQLPE
+576 ERILAMPE

-589 TSVGEAQATMDSS
+589 TSVGEAQASMDSNS
-602 TSGGGKNKNIASL
+602 SGGKAENIAGL
-615 DIVLVPRADR
+615 DIVLAPRAER
-625 EIKKQ
+625 GSKQEIERQ
-630 VEQKISAILA
+630 ISSLLA
-640 EVPSARFSVGL
+640 EVPGARFTVGL
-651 SSGGESGYNFSLTS
+651 SSGGESGYNFSMTS

-670 LEQTVQQIMSEV
+670 LEQTAQQIMSEI
-682 RALPIAGDVTSDRSL
+682 RGLPSAGSVTSDRSL

-703 VIPDRLAMAD
+703 VTPDRLAMAD
-713 FGVTT
+713 KGVTT
-718 QDIATTLRIATVGDY
+718 QDIATTLRVATVGDY

-748 IVVRLPDIA
+748 IVIRLPDVA
-757 KQNINQLEGLY
+757 KQNVSQLEGLY
-768 VPSSRPDG
+768 VPSSLPAG

-781 GDVAA
+781 GEVAS
-786 LEFGVGPAQITR
+786 LDFGTGPAQISR
-798 LDRERAISVT
+798 LDRERAISITV
-808 IQPGSGELGELVTAV
+808 QPASGELGDLVQAV
-823 KSTPT
+823 KSVPA
-828 MQNLPPS
+828 MQQLPPS
-835 MTIIE
+835 ITIID

-848 ELFNG
+848 ELFSG
-853 FVIAMSVGII
+853 FVIAMSVGVV
-863 CIFGVLILLF
+863 CILGVLILLF
-873 GKILQPF
+873 GRILQPF

-929 ALIAQRLGLPRF
+929 ALIAQRRGLARF
-941 EAIIDS
+941 EAIIDA

-1008 LMDDVSG
+1008 LMDDLSG
-1015 WFTKWLTPQGKDEP
+1015 WFAKWLVPSGKEQ
-1029 ESTNDTINDTMT
+1029 TTT
-1041 DEPL
+1041 DSKV

>member
-1 MSMNVS
+1 MSLNVS
-7 SYSIK
+7 AYSIK

-21 VLLTIGGIFGFK
+21 ILLTLGGIYGFMK
-33 QMKVQ
+33 MKVQ
-38 QFPDIDFPAVVVTV
+38 QFPDIDLPAVVVTV

-58 PAQLESDIAKK
+58 PSQLENDIAKK

-76 IDGVKHIRSSIQT
+76 IEGIKHIRTTLQT
-89 GAATIVTEFVLEK
+89 GAATMVTEFVLEK

-132 KVSTSGFPIVTYS
+132 KVSTAGFPVVTYS
-145 VSADNMS
+145 VASENMNV
-152 IEDLSWFVDDTI
+152 EDLSWFVDDTV

-172 GVGSVS
+172 GVSTVS

-186 ITVAADPIALSG
+186 ITVAADPITLSG
-198 LQFSIAQLSN
+198 LKLSITQLSN
-208 QIAGIQQD
+208 QITGIQQD

-231 RVMGA
+231 RVLGA
-236 VERAGELNTLQIAVP
+236 VERASELNDLQVAIPA
-251 TGGTQA
+251 GGTQA
-257 LGRMATVT
+257 LGRMAQIT
-265 DGAADQSSIAKLDDQ
+265 DGAADPSSIAKLDGQ
-280 TVVAFNIVRSRGA
+280 TVVAFNITRSRGA
-293 SEVEVMARVD
+293 SEVEVMELVD
-303 AELAKLQADVS
+303 AELAKLSADVGNI
-314 TIEIEKVSDLVTP
+314 TIEKVYDRATP
-327 ISEDYKASLTMLI
+327 IAEDYQASLRMLI
-340 EGGILAVIVVFLFL
+340 EGGLLAVVVVFLFL

-374 FLGMYLFDFS
+374 FLGMYLFGFS

-391 ALSLVVGVLVDDAI
+391 ALSLVIGVLVDDAI
-405 VEVENIM
+405 VEVENII
-412 RHLRMGKTPYQ
+412 RHLRMGKTPYE

-451 FMGGVVGQFF
+451 FMGGIVGQFF

-466 TAAIAIFA
+466 TAALSIFA

-488 YMLRPEKQQVE
+488 YILRPEKKHVE
-499 TQGAT
+499 KQSALMG
-504 MTWYLKVVTW
+504 WYLKIVAW
-514 TLHHRSLTMGATLVL
+514 TLHHRWLTMGATLVL
-529 FVASLALVKLLP
+529 FMASLMLVKLLP
-541 TAFIPDDDFDQ
+541 TSFIPDNDIDQ
-552 TRVSIEMTPDVE
+552 TRVAIELTPDVALE
-564 LADTERIAALAS
+564 DTERVAALAS
-576 ARILQLPE
+576 ERILAMPE

-589 TSVGEAQATMDSS
+589 TSVGEAQASMDSNS
-602 TSGGGKNKNIASL
+602 SGGKAENIAGL
-615 DIVLVPRADR
+615 DIVLAPRAER
-625 EIKKQ
+625 SSKQEIERQ
-630 VEQKISAILA
+630 ISSLLA
-640 EVPSARFSVGL
+640 EVPGARFTVGL
-651 SSGGESGYNFSLTS
+651 SSGGESGYNFSMTS

-670 LEQTVQQIMSEV
+670 LEQTAQQIMSEI
-682 RALPIAGDVTSDRSL
+682 RGLPSAGSVTSDRSL

-703 VIPDRLAMAD
+703 VTPDRLAMAD
-713 FGVTT
+713 KGVTT
-718 QDIATTLRIATVGDY
+718 QDIATTLRVATVGDY

-748 IVVRLPDIA
+748 IVIRLPDVA
-757 KQNINQLEGLY
+757 KQNVSQLEGLY
-768 VPSSRPDG
+768 VPSSLPAG

-781 GDVAA
+781 GEVAS
-786 LEFGVGPAQITR
+786 LDFGTGPAQISR
-798 LDRERAISVT
+798 LDRERAISITV
-808 IQPGSGELGELVTAV
+808 QPASGELGDLVQAV
-823 KSTPT
+823 KSVPA
-828 MQNLPPS
+828 MQQLPPS
-835 MTIIE
+835 ITIID

-848 ELFNG
+848 ELFSG
-853 FVIAMSVGII
+853 FVIAMSVGVV
-863 CIFGVLILLF
+863 CILGVLILLF
-873 GKILQPF
+873 GRILQPF

-929 ALIAQRLGLPRF
+929 ALIAQRRGLARF
-941 EAIIDS
+941 EAIIDA

-1008 LMDDVSG
+1008 LMDDLSG
-1015 WFTKWLTPQGKDEP
+1015 WFAKWLVPSGKEQ
-1029 ESTNDTINDTMT
+1029 TTT
-1041 DEPL
+1041 DSKV

>member
-1 MSMNVS
+1 MSLNVS
-7 SYSIK
+7 AYSIK

-21 VLLTIGGIFGFK
+21 VLLTLGGIYGFMK
-33 QMKVQ
+33 MKVQ
-38 QFPDIDFPAVVVTV
+38 QFPDIDLPAVVVTV

-58 PAQLESDIAKK
+58 PSQLENDIAKK

-76 IDGVKHIRSSIQT
+76 IEGVSHIRTTLQT
-89 GAATIVTEFVLEK
+89 GAATIATEFTLEK

-132 KVSTSGFPIVTYS
+132 KVSTAGFPVVTYS
-145 VSADNMS
+145 VAANNMS
-152 IEDLSWFVDDTI
+152 VEDLSWFVDDTI

-172 GVGSVS
+172 GVSTVG

-186 ITVAADPIALSG
+186 ITVAADPTTLSG
-198 LQFSIAQLSN
+198 LKFSITQLSQ

-231 RVMGA
+231 RVLGA
-236 VERAGELNTLQIAVP
+236 VERAGELNDLQVAVP

-257 LGRMATVT
+257 LGRMAQIT
-265 DGAADQSSIAKLDDQ
+265 DGAADPSSIAKLDGQ
-280 TVVAFNIVRSRGA
+280 TVVAFNITRSRGA
-293 SEVEVMARVD
+293 SEVEVMELVD
-303 AELAKLQADVS
+303 DELAKLTADVGNIS
-314 TIEIEKVSDLVTP
+314 IEKVYDRATP
-327 ISEDYKASLTMLI
+327 IAEDYQASLRMLI
-340 EGGILAVIVVFLFL
+340 EGGLLAVVVVFLFL

-374 FLGMYLFDFS
+374 FLGMYLFGFS

-391 ALSLVVGVLVDDAI
+391 ALSLVIGVLVDDAI
-405 VEVENIM
+405 VEVENII
-412 RHLRMGKTPYQ
+412 RHLRMGKTPYE

-451 FMGGVVGQFF
+451 FMGGIVGQFF

-466 TAAIAIFA
+466 TAALSIFA

-488 YMLRPEKQQVE
+488 YILRPEKKHVE
-499 TQGAT
+499 KQSAL
-504 MTWYLKVVTW
+504 MTWYLKIVSW
-514 TLHHRSLTMGATLVL
+514 TLHHRWLTMGATLVL

-541 TAFIPDDDFDQ
+541 TSFIPDNDIDQ
-552 TRVSIEMTPDVE
+552 TRVAIELTPDVS
-564 LADTERIAALAS
+564 LADTERVSALAS
-576 ARILQLPE
+576 ARILAMPE

-589 TSVGEAQATMDSS
+589 TSVGEAQASMSS
-602 TSGGGKNKNIASL
+602 ESGGSKAENIASL
-615 DIVLVPRADR
+615 DIVLAPRAER
-625 EIKKQ
+625 GTKQEI
-630 VEQKISAILA
+630 ERKISKLMT
-640 EVPSARFSVGL
+640 EVPGARFTVGL

-665 TNPQL
+665 TSPQL
-670 LEQTVQQIMSEV
+670 LEQTVQQIMTEI
-682 RALPIAGDVTSDRSL
+682 RGLPSVGAVTSDRSL

-703 VIPDRLAMAD
+703 VTPDRLAMAD
-713 FGVTT
+713 KGVTT
-718 QDIATTLRIATVGDY
+718 QDIATTLRVATVGDY

-748 IVVRLPDIA
+748 IVVRLPDVA
-757 KQNINQLEGLY
+757 KQNVSQLEGLY
-768 VPSSRPDG
+768 VPNSLPAG

-781 GDVAA
+781 GEVAA
-786 LEFGVGPAQITR
+786 LDFGTGPAQISR
-798 LDRERAISVT
+798 LDRERAISITV
-808 IQPGSGELGELVTAV
+808 QPADGELGDLVQAV
-823 KSTPT
+823 KSVPT
-828 MQNLPPS
+828 MQQLPPS
-835 MTIIE
+835 ITIID

-848 ELFNG
+848 DLFSG
-853 FVIAMSVGII
+853 FIIAMSVGVV
-863 CIFGVLILLF
+863 CILGVLILLF
-873 GKILQPF
+873 GRLLQPF

-929 ALIAQRLGLPRF
+929 ALIAQRRGLARF
-941 EAIIDS
+941 EAIIDA
-947 CRKRARPII
+947 CHKRARPII

-1008 LMDDVSG
+1008 LMDDLSG
-1015 WFTKWLTPQGKDEP
+1015 WFAKWLVPSGKEQ
-1029 ESTNDTINDTMT
+1029 TTT
-1041 DEPL
+1041 DSKI

>member
-1 MSMNVS
+1 MSLNVS
-7 SYSIK
+7 AYSIR

-21 VLLTIGGIFGFK
+21 VLLTLGGIYGFM

-38 QFPDIDFPAVVVTV
+38 QFPDIDLPAVVVTV

-58 PAQLESDIAKK
+58 PSQLENDIAKK

-76 IDGVKHIRSSIQT
+76 IEGVKHIRTTLQT
-89 GAATIVTEFVLEK
+89 GAATMVTEFVLEK

-132 KVSTSGFPIVTYS
+132 KVSTAGFPVVTYS
-145 VSADNMS
+145 VASDNMNV
-152 IEDLSWFVDDTI
+152 EDLSWFVDDTV

-172 GVGSVS
+172 GVSTVS

-198 LQFSIAQLSN
+198 LKYPIAQLSE
-208 QIAGIQQD
+208 QITGIQQD

-231 RVMGA
+231 RVLGA
-236 VERAGELNTLQIAVP
+236 VERASDLNNLQVAVP

-257 LGRMATVT
+257 LGRMAQIT
-265 DGAADQSSIAKLDDQ
+265 DGAADPSSIAKLDGQ
-280 TVVAFNIVRSRGA
+280 TVVAFNITRSRGA
-293 SEVEVMARVD
+293 SEVEVMELVD
-303 AELAKLQADVS
+303 AELAKLSADVGN
-314 TIEIEKVSDLVTP
+314 IDIEKVYDRATP
-327 ISEDYKASLTMLI
+327 IAEDYQASLRMLI
-340 EGGILAVIVVFLFL
+340 EGGLLAVVVVFLFL
-354 RNIRATIVA
+354 RNVRATFVA

-374 FLGMYLFDFS
+374 FLGMYLFGFS

-391 ALSLVVGVLVDDAI
+391 ALSLVIGVLVDDAI
-405 VEVENIM
+405 VEVENII
-412 RHLRMGKTPYQ
+412 RHLRMGKTPYE

-451 FMGGVVGQFF
+451 FMGGIVGQFF

-466 TAAIAIFA
+466 TAALSIFA

-488 YMLRPEKQQVE
+488 YILRPEKKHVE
-499 TQGAT
+499 KQSAL
-504 MTWYLKVVTW
+504 MDWYLKVVSW
-514 TLHHRSLTMGATLVL
+514 TLHHRWITMGATLIL

-541 TAFIPDDDFDQ
+541 TSFIPDNDIDQ
-552 TRVSIEMTPDVE
+552 TRVEIELTPDVALE
-564 LADTERIAALAS
+564 DTERVAAMAS
-576 ARILQLPE
+576 ERILAMPE
-584 VTNIF
+584 VSHIF
-589 TSVGEAQATMDSS
+589 TSVGEAQAAMEAS
-602 TSGGGKNKNIASL
+602 SGGKAENIAGL
-615 DIVLVPRADR
+615 DIVLAPRAER
-625 EIKKQ
+625 ASKQEIERQ
-630 VEQKISAILA
+630 ISSMLS
-640 EVPSARFSVGL
+640 EVPGARFTVGL
-651 SSGGESGYNFSLTS
+651 SSGGETGYNFSLTS
-665 TNPQL
+665 TDPQL
-670 LEQTVQQIMSEV
+670 LEQTAQQIMTEI
-682 RALPIAGDVTSDRSL
+682 RALPSAGAVTSDRSL

-703 VIPDRLAMAD
+703 VTPDRLAMAD
-713 FGVTT
+713 KGVTT
-718 QDIATTLRIATVGDY
+718 QDIATTLRVATVGDY

-748 IVVRLPDIA
+748 IVVRLPDVA
-757 KQNINQLEGLY
+757 KQNVSQLEGLY
-768 VPSSRPDG
+768 VPSALPPG

-781 GDVAA
+781 GEVAS
-786 LEFGVGPAQITR
+786 LNFGTGPAQISR
-798 LDRERAISVT
+798 LDRERAISITV
-808 IQPGSGELGELVTAV
+808 QPANGELGDLVQAV
-823 KSTPT
+823 KAI
-828 MQNLPPS
+828 PS
-835 MTIIE
+835 MQQLPASITIID

-848 ELFNG
+848 ELFSG
-853 FVIAMSVGII
+853 FVIAMSVGVV
-863 CIFGVLILLF
+863 CILGVLILLF
-873 GKILQPF
+873 GRILQPF

-893 FVGLVITN
+893 FVGLVITK

-929 ALIAQRLGLPRF
+929 ALIAQRRGLARF
-941 EAIIDS
+941 DAIIDS

-989 GGLVTST
+989 GGLMTST

-1008 LMDDVSG
+1008 LMDDLSG
-1015 WFTKWLTPQGKDEP
+1015 WFGKWLIPHGKEK
-1029 ESTNDTINDTMT
+1029 ESVVI
-1041 DEPL
+1041 EK

>member
-1 MSMNVS
+1 MSLNVS
-7 SYSIK
+7 AYSIR

-21 VLLTIGGIFGFK
+21 VLLTLGGIYGFM

-38 QFPDIDFPAVVVTV
+38 QFPDIDLPAVVVTV

-58 PAQLESDIAKK
+58 PSQLENDIAKK

-76 IDGVKHIRSSIQT
+76 IEGVKHIRTTLQT
-89 GAATIVTEFVLEK
+89 GAATMVTEFVLEK

-132 KVSTSGFPIVTYS
+132 KVSTAGFPVVTYS
-145 VSADNMS
+145 VASDNMNV
-152 IEDLSWFVDDTI
+152 EDLSWFVDDTV

-172 GVGSVS
+172 GVSTVS

-198 LQFSIAQLSN
+198 LKYPIAQLSE
-208 QIAGIQQD
+208 QITGIQQD

-231 RVMGA
+231 RVLGA
-236 VERAGELNTLQIAVP
+236 VERASDLNNLQVTVP

-257 LGRMATVT
+257 LGRMAQIT
-265 DGAADQSSIAKLDDQ
+265 DGAADPSSIAKLDGQ
-280 TVVAFNIVRSRGA
+280 TVVAFNITRSRGA
-293 SEVEVMARVD
+293 SEVEVMELVD
-303 AELAKLQADVS
+303 AELAKLSADVGN
-314 TIEIEKVSDLVTP
+314 IDIEKVYDRATP
-327 ISEDYKASLTMLI
+327 IAEDYKASLRMLI
-340 EGGILAVIVVFLFL
+340 EGGLLAVVVVFLFL
-354 RNIRATIVA
+354 RNIRATFVA

-374 FLGMYLFDFS
+374 FLGMYLFGFS

-391 ALSLVVGVLVDDAI
+391 ALSLVIGVLVDDAI
-405 VEVENIM
+405 VEVENII
-412 RHLRMGKTPYQ
+412 RHLRMGKTPYE

-451 FMGGVVGQFF
+451 FMGGIVGQFF

-466 TAAIAIFA
+466 TAVLSIFA

-488 YMLRPEKQQVE
+488 YILRPEKKHVE
-499 TQGAT
+499 KQSAL
-504 MTWYLKVVTW
+504 MDWYLKVVSW
-514 TLHHRSLTMGATLVL
+514 TLHHRSITMGATLIL

-541 TAFIPDDDFDQ
+541 TSFIPDNDIDQ
-552 TRVSIEMTPDVE
+552 TRVEIELTPDVALE
-564 LADTERIAALAS
+564 DTERVAAMAS
-576 ARILQLPE
+576 ERILAMPE
-584 VTNIF
+584 VSHIF
-589 TSVGEAQATMDSS
+589 TSVGEAQAAMEAS
-602 TSGGGKNKNIASL
+602 SGGKAENIAGL
-615 DIVLVPRADR
+615 DIVLAPRAER
-625 EIKKQ
+625 ASKQEIERQ
-630 VEQKISAILA
+630 ISSMLS
-640 EVPSARFSVGL
+640 EVPGARFTVGL
-651 SSGGESGYNFSLTS
+651 SSGGETGYNFSLTS
-665 TNPQL
+665 TDPRL
-670 LEQTVQQIMSEV
+670 LEQTAQQIMTEI
-682 RALPIAGDVTSDRSL
+682 RALPSAGAVTSDRSL

-703 VIPDRLAMAD
+703 VTPDRLAMAD
-713 FGVTT
+713 KGVTT
-718 QDIATTLRIATVGDY
+718 QDIATTLRVATVGDY

-748 IVVRLPDIA
+748 IVVRLPDVA
-757 KQNINQLEGLY
+757 KQNVSQLEGLY
-768 VPSSRPDG
+768 VPNALPPG

-781 GDVAA
+781 GEVAS
-786 LEFGVGPAQITR
+786 LNFGTGPAQISR
-798 LDRERAISVT
+798 LDRERAISITV
-808 IQPGSGELGELVTAV
+808 QPANGELGDLVQAV
-823 KSTPT
+823 KAI
-828 MQNLPPS
+828 PS
-835 MTIIE
+835 MQQLPASITIID

-848 ELFNG
+848 ELFSG
-853 FVIAMSVGII
+853 FVIAMSVGVV
-863 CIFGVLILLF
+863 CILGVLILLF
-873 GKILQPF
+873 GRILQPF

-929 ALIAQRLGLPRF
+929 ALIAQRRGLARF
-941 EAIIDS
+941 DAIIDA

-963 AGMLPLVFGWG
+963 AGMMPLVFGWG

-1008 LMDDVSG
+1008 LMDDLSG
-1015 WFTKWLTPQGKDEP
+1015 WFGKWLIPHGKEK
-1029 ESTNDTINDTMT
+1029 ESVVI
-1041 DEPL
+1041 EK

>member
-1 MSMNVS
+1 MSLNVS
-7 SYSIK
+7 AYSIR

-21 VLLTIGGIFGFK
+21 VLLTLGGIYGFM

-38 QFPDIDFPAVVVTV
+38 QFPDIDLPAVVVTV

-58 PAQLESDIAKK
+58 PSQLENDIAKK

-76 IDGVKHIRSSIQT
+76 IEGVKHIRTTLQT
-89 GAATIVTEFVLEK
+89 GAATMVTEFVLEK

-132 KVSTSGFPIVTYS
+132 KVSTAGFPVVTYS
-145 VSADNMS
+145 VASDNMNV
-152 IEDLSWFVDDTI
+152 EDLSWFVDDTV

-172 GVGSVS
+172 GVSTVS

-198 LQFSIAQLSN
+198 LKYPIAQLSE
-208 QIAGIQQD
+208 QITGIQQD

-231 RVMGA
+231 RVLGA
-236 VERAGELNTLQIAVP
+236 VERASDLNNLQVAVP

-257 LGRMATVT
+257 LGRMAQIT
-265 DGAADQSSIAKLDDQ
+265 DGAADPSSIAKLDGQ
-280 TVVAFNIVRSRGA
+280 TVVAFNITRSRGA
-293 SEVEVMARVD
+293 SEVEVMELVD
-303 AELAKLQADVS
+303 AELAKLSADVGN
-314 TIEIEKVSDLVTP
+314 IDIEKVYDRATP
-327 ISEDYKASLTMLI
+327 IAEDYQASLRMLI
-340 EGGILAVIVVFLFL
+340 EGGLLAVVVVFLFL
-354 RNIRATIVA
+354 RNIRATFVA

-374 FLGMYLFDFS
+374 FLGMYLFGFS

-391 ALSLVVGVLVDDAI
+391 ALSLVIGVLVDDAI
-405 VEVENIM
+405 VEVENII
-412 RHLRMGKTPYQ
+412 RHLRMGKTPYE

-451 FMGGVVGQFF
+451 FMGGIVGQFF

-466 TAAIAIFA
+466 TAALSIFA

-488 YMLRPEKQQVE
+488 YILRPEKKHVE
-499 TQGAT
+499 KQSAL
-504 MTWYLKVVTW
+504 MDWYLKVVSW
-514 TLHHRSLTMGATLVL
+514 TLHHRWITMGATLIL

-541 TAFIPDDDFDQ
+541 TSFIPDNDIDQ
-552 TRVSIEMTPDVE
+552 TRVEIELTPDVALE
-564 LADTERIAALAS
+564 DTERVAAMAS
-576 ARILQLPE
+576 ERILAMPE
-584 VTNIF
+584 VSHIF
-589 TSVGEAQATMDSS
+589 TSVGEAQAAMEAS
-602 TSGGGKNKNIASL
+602 SGGKAENIAGL
-615 DIVLVPRADR
+615 DIVLAPRAER
-625 EIKKQ
+625 ASKQEIERQ
-630 VEQKISAILA
+630 ISSMLS
-640 EVPSARFSVGL
+640 EVPGARFTVGL
-651 SSGGESGYNFSLTS
+651 SSGGETGYNFSLIS
-665 TNPQL
+665 TDPQL
-670 LEQTVQQIMSEV
+670 LEQTAQQIMTEI
-682 RALPIAGDVTSDRSL
+682 RALPSTGAVTSDRSL

-703 VIPDRLAMAD
+703 VTPDRLAMAD
-713 FGVTT
+713 KGVTT
-718 QDIATTLRIATVGDY
+718 QDIATTLRVATVGDY

-748 IVVRLPDIA
+748 IVVRLPDVA
-757 KQNINQLEGLY
+757 KQNVSQLEGLY
-768 VPSSRPDG
+768 VPSALPPG

-781 GDVAA
+781 GEVAS
-786 LEFGVGPAQITR
+786 LNFGTGPAQISR
-798 LDRERAISVT
+798 LDRERAISITV
-808 IQPGSGELGELVTAV
+808 QPANGELGDLVQAV
-823 KSTPT
+823 KAI
-828 MQNLPPS
+828 PS
-835 MTIIE
+835 MQQLPASITIID

-848 ELFNG
+848 ELFSG
-853 FVIAMSVGII
+853 FVIAMSVGVV
-863 CIFGVLILLF
+863 CILGVLILLF
-873 GKILQPF
+873 GRILQPF

-893 FVGLVITN
+893 FVGLVITK

-929 ALIAQRLGLPRF
+929 ALIAQRRGLARF
-941 EAIIDS
+941 DAIIDS

-989 GGLVTST
+989 GGLATST

-1008 LMDDVSG
+1008 LMDDLSG
-1015 WFTKWLTPQGKDEP
+1015 WFGKWLIPHGKEK
-1029 ESTNDTINDTMT
+1029 ESVVIGK
-1041 DEPL
+1041 

>member
-1 MSMNVS
+1 MSLNVS
-7 SYSIK
+7 AYSIR

-21 VLLTIGGIFGFK
+21 VLLTLGGIYGFM

-38 QFPDIDFPAVVVTV
+38 QFPDIDLPAVVVTV

-58 PAQLESDIAKK
+58 PSQLENDIAKK

-76 IDGVKHIRSSIQT
+76 IEGVKHIRTTLQT
-89 GAATIVTEFVLEK
+89 GAATMVTEFVLEK

-132 KVSTSGFPIVTYS
+132 KVSTAGFPVVTYS
-145 VSADNMS
+145 VASDNMNV
-152 IEDLSWFVDDTI
+152 EDLSWFVDDTV

-172 GVGSVS
+172 GVSTVS

-198 LQFSIAQLSN
+198 LKYPIAQLSE
-208 QIAGIQQD
+208 QITGIQQD

-226 TTQTI
+226 TTQAI
-231 RVMGA
+231 RVLGA
-236 VERAGELNTLQIAVP
+236 VERASDLNNLQVAVP

-257 LGRMATVT
+257 LGRMAQIT
-265 DGAADQSSIAKLDDQ
+265 DGAADPSSIAKLDGQ
-280 TVVAFNIVRSRGA
+280 TVVAFNITRSRGA
-293 SEVEVMARVD
+293 SEVEVMELVD
-303 AELAKLQADVS
+303 AELAKLSADVGN
-314 TIEIEKVSDLVTP
+314 IDIEKVYDRATP
-327 ISEDYKASLTMLI
+327 IAEDYQASLRMLI
-340 EGGILAVIVVFLFL
+340 EGGLLAVVVVFLFL
-354 RNIRATIVA
+354 RNVRATFVA

-374 FLGMYLFDFS
+374 FLGMYLFGFS

-391 ALSLVVGVLVDDAI
+391 ALSLVIGVLVDDAI
-405 VEVENIM
+405 VEVENII
-412 RHLRMGKTPYQ
+412 RHLRMGKTPYE

-451 FMGGVVGQFF
+451 FMGGIVGQFF

-466 TAAIAIFA
+466 TAALSIFA

-488 YMLRPEKQQVE
+488 YILRPEKKHVE
-499 TQGAT
+499 KQSAL
-504 MTWYLKVVTW
+504 MDWYLKVVSW
-514 TLHHRSLTMGATLVL
+514 TLHHRWITMGATLIL

-541 TAFIPDDDFDQ
+541 TSFIPDNDIDQ
-552 TRVSIEMTPDVE
+552 TRVEIELTPDVALE
-564 LADTERIAALAS
+564 DTERVAALAS
-576 ARILQLPE
+576 ERILAMPE
-584 VTNIF
+584 VSHIF
-589 TSVGEAQATMDSS
+589 TSVGEAQAAMEAS
-602 TSGGGKNKNIASL
+602 SGGKAENIAGL
-615 DIVLVPRADR
+615 DIVLAPRAER
-625 EIKKQ
+625 ASKQEIERQ
-630 VEQKISAILA
+630 ISSMLS
-640 EVPSARFSVGL
+640 EVPGARFTVGL
-651 SSGGESGYNFSLTS
+651 SSGGETGYNFSLTS
-665 TNPQL
+665 TDPQL
-670 LEQTVQQIMSEV
+670 LEQTAQQIMTEI
-682 RALPIAGDVTSDRSL
+682 RALPSAGAVTSDRSL

-703 VIPDRLAMAD
+703 VTPDRLAMAD
-713 FGVTT
+713 KGVTT
-718 QDIATTLRIATVGDY
+718 QDIATTLRVATVGDY

-748 IVVRLPDIA
+748 IVVRLPDVA
-757 KQNINQLEGLY
+757 KQNVSQLEGLY
-768 VPSSRPDG
+768 VPSALPPG

-781 GDVAA
+781 GEVAS
-786 LEFGVGPAQITR
+786 LNFGTGPAQISR
-798 LDRERAISVT
+798 LDRERAISITV
-808 IQPGSGELGELVTAV
+808 QPANGELGDLVQAV
-823 KSTPT
+823 KAI
-828 MQNLPPS
+828 PS
-835 MTIIE
+835 MQQLPASITIID

-848 ELFNG
+848 ELFSG
-853 FVIAMSVGII
+853 FVIAMSVGVV
-863 CIFGVLILLF
+863 CILGVLILLF
-873 GKILQPF
+873 GRILQPF

-893 FVGLVITN
+893 FVGLVITK

-929 ALIAQRLGLPRF
+929 ALIAQRRGLARF
-941 EAIIDS
+941 DAIIDS

-989 GGLVTST
+989 GGLATST

-1008 LMDDVSG
+1008 LMDDLSG
-1015 WFTKWLTPQGKDEP
+1015 RFGKWLIPHGKEK
-1029 ESTNDTINDTMT
+1029 ESVVIGK
-1041 DEPL
+1041 

>member
-1 MSMNVS
+1 MSLNVS
-7 SYSIK
+7 AYSIR

-21 VLLTIGGIFGFK
+21 VLLTLGGIYGFM

-38 QFPDIDFPAVVVTV
+38 QFPDIDLPAVVVTV

-58 PAQLESDIAKK
+58 PSQLENDIAKK
-69 IENKLTS
+69 VENKLTS
-76 IDGVKHIRSSIQT
+76 IEGVKHIRTTLQT
-89 GAATIVTEFVLEK
+89 GVATIATEFVLEK

-132 KVSTSGFPIVTYS
+132 KVSTSGFPVVTYS
-145 VSADNMS
+145 VASENMNV
-152 IEDLSWFVDDTI
+152 EDLSWFVDDTI

-172 GVGSVS
+172 GVSTVS

-186 ITVAADPIALSG
+186 ITVAADPITLSG
-198 LQFSIAQLSN
+198 LKLSITQLSN
-208 QIAGIQQD
+208 QITGIQQD

-231 RVMGA
+231 RVLGA
-236 VERAGELNTLQIAVP
+236 VERASDLNNLQVAVP

-257 LGRMATVT
+257 LGRMAQIT
-265 DGAADQSSIAKLDDQ
+265 DGAADPSSIAKLDGE
-280 TVVAFNIVRSRGA
+280 TVVAFNITRSRGA
-293 SEVEVMARVD
+293 SEVEVMELVD
-303 AELAKLQADVS
+303 AELAKLSAD
-314 TIEIEKVSDLVTP
+314 IGNIDIEKVYDRATP
-327 ISEDYKASLTMLI
+327 IAEDYQASLRMLI
-340 EGGILAVIVVFLFL
+340 EGGLLAVVVVFLFL
-354 RNIRATIVA
+354 RNIRATFVA

-374 FLGMYLFDFS
+374 FLGMYLFGFS

-391 ALSLVVGVLVDDAI
+391 ALSLVIGVLVDDAI
-405 VEVENIM
+405 VEVENII
-412 RHLRMGKTPYQ
+412 RHLRMGKTPYE

-451 FMGGVVGQFF
+451 FMGGIVGQFF

-466 TAAIAIFA
+466 TAALSIFA

-488 YMLRPEKQQVE
+488 YILRPEKKHVE
-499 TQGAT
+499 KQSAL
-504 MTWYLKVVTW
+504 MDWYLKVVSW
-514 TLHHRSLTMGATLVL
+514 TLHHRWITMGATLIL

-541 TAFIPDDDFDQ
+541 TSFIPDNDIDQ
-552 TRVSIEMTPDVE
+552 TRVEIELTPDVALE
-564 LADTERIAALAS
+564 DTERVAAMAS
-576 ARILQLPE
+576 ERILAMPE

-589 TSVGEAQATMDSS
+589 TSVGEAQAAMEAS
-602 TSGGGKNKNIASL
+602 SGGKAENIAGL
-615 DIVLVPRADR
+615 DIVLAPRAER
-625 EIKKQ
+625 RSKQEIERQ
-630 VEQKISAILA
+630 ISSMLA
-640 EVPSARFSVGL
+640 EVPGARFSVGL
-651 SSGGESGYNFSLTS
+651 SSGGETGYNFSLTS
-665 TNPQL
+665 TDPHL
-670 LEQTVQQIMSEV
+670 LEQTAQQMMAEI
-682 RALPIAGDVTSDRSL
+682 RALPSAGAVTSDRSL

-703 VIPDRLAMAD
+703 VTPNRLAMAD
-713 FGVTT
+713 KGVTT
-718 QDIATTLRIATVGDY
+718 QDIATTLRVATVGDY

-748 IVVRLPDIA
+748 IVVRLPNIA
-757 KQNINQLEGLY
+757 KQNVSQLEGLY
-768 VPSSRPDG
+768 VPSALPAG

-781 GDVAA
+781 GEVAS
-786 LEFGVGPAQITR
+786 LDFGTGPAQISR
-798 LDRERAISVT
+798 LDRERAISITV
-808 IQPGSGELGELVTAV
+808 QPANGELGDLVQAV
-823 KSTPT
+823 KSI
-828 MQNLPPS
+828 PS
-835 MTIIE
+835 MQQMPASITIID

-848 ELFNG
+848 ELFSG
-853 FVIAMSVGII
+853 FVIAMSVGVV
-863 CIFGVLILLF
+863 CILGVLILLF
-873 GKILQPF
+873 GRILQPF

-929 ALIAQRLGLPRF
+929 ALIAQRRGLARF
-941 EAIIDS
+941 DAIIDS

-1008 LMDDVSG
+1008 LMDDLSG
-1015 WFTKWLTPQGKDEP
+1015 WFGKWLIPHGKDK
-1029 ESTNDTINDTMT
+1029 ESTVI
-1041 DEPL
+1041 EK

>member
-1 MSMNVS
+1 MSLNVS
-7 SYSIK
+7 AYSIK

-21 VLLTIGGIFGFK
+21 VLLTLGGIYGFMK
-33 QMKVQ
+33 MKVQ
-38 QFPDIDFPAVVVTV
+38 QFPDIDLPAVVVTV

-58 PAQLESDIAKK
+58 PSQLENDIAKK

-76 IDGVKHIRSSIQT
+76 IEGVKHIRTTLQT
-89 GAATIVTEFVLEK
+89 GAATMVTEFVLEK

-132 KVSTSGFPIVTYS
+132 KVSTAGFPVVTYS
-145 VSADNMS
+145 VAAENMDV
-152 IEDLSWFVDDTI
+152 EDLSWFVDDTV

-172 GVGSVS
+172 GVSKVS

-186 ITVAADPIALSG
+186 ITIAADPIVLSG
-198 LQFSIAQLSN
+198 LKFSITQLSQ

-231 RVMGA
+231 RVLGA
-236 VERAGELNTLQIAVP
+236 VERASELNDLQVAIPA
-251 TGGTQA
+251 GGTQA
-257 LGRMATVT
+257 LGRMAQIT
-265 DGAADQSSIAKLDDQ
+265 DGAADPSSIAKLDGQ
-280 TVVAFNIVRSRGA
+280 TVVAFNITRSRGA
-293 SEVEVMARVD
+293 SEVEVMELVD
-303 AELAKLQADVS
+303 AELARLSGDVGNI
-314 TIEIEKVSDLVTP
+314 TIEKVYDRATP
-327 ISEDYKASLTMLI
+327 IAEDYQASLRMLI
-340 EGGILAVIVVFLFL
+340 EGGLLAVVVVFLFL

-374 FLGMYLFDFS
+374 FLGMYLFGFS

-391 ALSLVVGVLVDDAI
+391 ALSLVIGVLVDDAI
-405 VEVENIM
+405 VEVENII
-412 RHLRMGKTPYQ
+412 RHLRMGKTPYE

-451 FMGGVVGQFF
+451 FMGGIVGQFF

-466 TAAIAIFA
+466 TAALSIFA

-488 YMLRPEKQQVE
+488 YILRPEKKHVE
-499 TQGAT
+499 KQSALMG
-504 MTWYLKVVTW
+504 WYLKIVAW
-514 TLHHRSLTMGATLVL
+514 TLHHRWLTMGATLVL
-529 FVASLALVKLLP
+529 FVASLMLVKLLP
-541 TAFIPDDDFDQ
+541 TSFIPDNDIDQ
-552 TRVSIEMTPDVE
+552 TRVAIELTPDVALE
-564 LADTERIAALAS
+564 DTERVAALAS
-576 ARILQLPE
+576 ARILAMPE

-589 TSVGEAQATMDSS
+589 TSVGEAQATMDSN
-602 TSGGGKNKNIASL
+602 SGGSGKAENIAGL
-615 DIVLVPRADR
+615 DIVLAPRAER
-625 EIKKQ
+625 GSKQEIERQ
-630 VEQKISAILA
+630 ISNLLA
-640 EVPSARFSVGL
+640 EVPGARFTVGL
-651 SSGGESGYNFSLTS
+651 SSGGESGYNFSMTS

-670 LEQTVQQIMSEV
+670 LEQTAQKIMSEI
-682 RALPIAGDVTSDRSL
+682 RGLPSAGSVTSDRSL

-703 VIPDRLAMAD
+703 VTPDRLAMAD
-713 FGVTT
+713 KGVTT
-718 QDIATTLRIATVGDY
+718 QDIATTLRVATVGDY
-733 EQRLSKLNL
+733 EQSLSKLNL

-748 IVVRLPDIA
+748 IVIRLPDVA
-757 KQNINQLEGLY
+757 KQNVSQLEGLY
-768 VPSSRPDG
+768 VPNSLPAG

-781 GDVAA
+781 GEVAD
-786 LEFGVGPAQITR
+786 LNFGTGPAQINR
-798 LDRERAISVT
+798 LDRERAISITV
-808 IQPGSGELGELVTAV
+808 QPANGELGDLVQAV
-823 KSTPT
+823 KSVPA
-828 MQNLPPS
+828 MQKLPPS
-835 MTIIE
+835 ITIID

-848 ELFNG
+848 ELFSG
-853 FVIAMSVGII
+853 FVIAMSVGVV
-863 CIFGVLILLF
+863 CILGVLILLF
-873 GKILQPF
+873 GRILQPF

-929 ALIAQRLGLPRF
+929 ALIAQRRGLARF
-941 EAIIDS
+941 EAIIDA

-1008 LMDDVSG
+1008 LMDDLSG
-1015 WFTKWLTPQGKDEP
+1015 WFAKWLVPSGKKQ
-1029 ESTNDTINDTMT
+1029 TTT
-1041 DEPL
+1041 DSKI

>member
-1 MSMNVS
+1 MSLNVS
-7 SYSIK
+7 AYSIR

-21 VLLTIGGIFGFK
+21 VLLTLGGIYGFMK
-33 QMKVQ
+33 MKVQ
-38 QFPDIDFPAVVVTV
+38 QFPDIDLPAVVVTV

-58 PAQLESDIAKK
+58 PSQLENDIAKK
-69 IENKLTS
+69 VENKLTS
-76 IDGVKHIRSSIQT
+76 IEGVKHIRTTLQT
-89 GAATIVTEFVLEK
+89 GAATMVTEFVLEK

-132 KVSTSGFPIVTYS
+132 KVSTSGFPVVTYS
-145 VSADNMS
+145 VASENMNV
-152 IEDLSWFVDDTI
+152 EDLSWFVDDTV

-172 GVGSVS
+172 GVSTVS

-186 ITVAADPIALSG
+186 ITVAADPITLSG
-198 LQFSIAQLSN
+198 LKLSITQLSN
-208 QIAGIQQD
+208 QITGIQQD

-231 RVMGA
+231 RVLGA
-236 VERAGELNTLQIAVP
+236 VERASELNNLQIAVP

-257 LGRMATVT
+257 LGRMADIT
-265 DGAADQSSIAKLDDQ
+265 DGAAEPSSIAKLDGQ
-280 TVVAFNIVRSRGA
+280 TVVAFNITRSRGA
-293 SEVEVMARVD
+293 SEVEVMKLVD
-303 AELAKLQADVS
+303 AELAKLSAD
-314 TIEIEKVSDLVTP
+314 IGNINIEKVYDRATP
-327 ISEDYKASLTMLI
+327 IAEDYQASLRMLI

-354 RNIRATIVA
+354 RNLRATFVA

-374 FLGMYLFDFS
+374 FLGMYLFGFS

-391 ALSLVVGVLVDDAI
+391 ALSLVIGVLVDDAI
-405 VEVENIM
+405 VEVENII
-412 RHLRMGKTPYQ
+412 RHLRMGKTPYE

-451 FMGGVVGQFF
+451 FMGGIVGQFF

-466 TAAIAIFA
+466 TAALSIFA

-488 YMLRPEKQQVE
+488 YILRPEKQHVE
-499 TQGAT
+499 KQSAL
-504 MTWYLKVVTW
+504 MDWYLKVVSW
-514 TLHHRSLTMGATLVL
+514 TLHHRWITIAATLVL

-541 TAFIPDDDFDQ
+541 TSFIPDNDIDQ
-552 TRVSIEMTPDVE
+552 TRVEIELTPDVALE
-564 LADTERIAALAS
+564 DTERVASLAS
-576 ARILQLPE
+576 ERILAMPE
-584 VTNIF
+584 VAHIF
-589 TSVGEAQATMDSS
+589 TSVGEAQESMGPSAG
-602 TSGGGKNKNIASL
+602 SGSGKSENIAGL
-615 DIVLVPRADR
+615 DVVLTPRAER
-625 EIKKQ
+625 GSKQEI
-630 VEQKISAILA
+630 ERKISSILS
-640 EVPSARFSVGL
+640 EVPGARFTVGL
-651 SSGGESGYNFSLTS
+651 SSGGETGYNFSLTS
-665 TNPQL
+665 TDPKL
-670 LEQTVQQIMSEV
+670 LEQTVQQMMSEI
-682 RALPIAGDVTSDRSL
+682 RLLPTAGSVSSDRSL

-703 VIPDRLAMAD
+703 VTPDRLAMAD
-713 FGVTT
+713 KGVTT
-718 QDIATTLRIATVGDY
+718 QDIATTLRVATVGDY

-757 KQNINQLEGLY
+757 KQNVSQLEGLY
-768 VPSSRPDG
+768 VPSALPAG

-781 GDVAA
+781 GEVAT
-786 LEFGVGPAQITR
+786 LNFGTGPAQISR
-798 LDRERAISVT
+798 LDRERAISITV
-808 IQPGSGELGELVTAV
+808 QPANGELGDLVQAV
-823 KSTPT
+823 K
-828 MQNLPPS
+828 NIPS
-835 MTIIE
+835 MQTLPASITIID

-848 ELFNG
+848 ELFSG
-853 FVIAMSVGII
+853 FVIAMSVGVV
-863 CIFGVLILLF
+863 CILGVLILLF
-873 GKILQPF
+873 GRILQPF

-929 ALIAQRLGLPRF
+929 ALIAQRRGLARF
-941 EAIIDS
+941 DAIIDS
-947 CRKRARPII
+947 CHKRARPII

-1008 LMDDVSG
+1008 LMDDLSG
-1015 WFTKWLTPQGKDEP
+1015 WFGKWLIPHGKEH
-1029 ESTNDTINDTMT
+1029 STANK
-1041 DEPL
+1041 

>member
-1 MSMNVS
+1 MSLNVS
-7 SYSIK
+7 AYSIK

-21 VLLTIGGIFGFK
+21 VLLTLGGIYGFMK
-33 QMKVQ
+33 MKVQ
-38 QFPDIDFPAVVVTV
+38 QFPDIDLPAVVVTV

-58 PAQLESDIAKK
+58 PSQLENDIAKK

-76 IDGVKHIRSSIQT
+76 IEGVSHIRTTLQT
-89 GAATIVTEFVLEK
+89 GAATIATEFTLEK

-132 KVSTSGFPIVTYS
+132 KVSTAGFPVVTYS
-145 VSADNMS
+145 VAAENMS
-152 IEDLSWFVDDTI
+152 VEDLSWFVDDTV

-172 GVGSVS
+172 GVSTVS
-178 RIGGLQRE
+178 RVGGLQRE

-198 LQFSIAQLSN
+198 LKFSISQLSQ
-208 QIAGIQQD
+208 QITGIQQD
-216 SSGGEAEVGK
+216 SSGGEAEVGN

-231 RVMGA
+231 RVLGA
-236 VERAGELNTLQIAVP
+236 VERANELNDLQVAVP

-257 LGRMATVT
+257 LGRMAKIT
-265 DGAADQSSIAKLDDQ
+265 DGAADPSSIAKLDGQ
-280 TVVAFNIVRSRGA
+280 TVVAFNITRSRGA
-293 SEVEVMARVD
+293 SEVDVMELVD
-303 AELAKLQADVS
+303 EELAKLTADVGNIS
-314 TIEIEKVSDLVTP
+314 IEKVYDRATP
-327 ISEDYKASLTMLI
+327 IAEDYEASLRMLI
-340 EGGILAVIVVFLFL
+340 EGGLLAVVVVFLFL

-391 ALSLVVGVLVDDAI
+391 ALSLVIGVLVDDAI
-405 VEVENIM
+405 VEVENII
-412 RHLRMGKTPYQ
+412 RHLRMGKTPYE

-451 FMGGVVGQFF
+451 FMGGIVGQFF

-466 TAAIAIFA
+466 TAALSIFA

-488 YMLRPEKQQVE
+488 YILRPEKKHVE
-499 TQGAT
+499 KQSA
-504 MTWYLKVVTW
+504 MMKYYLKIVSW
-514 TLHHRSLTMGATLVL
+514 TLHHRWLTMGATLVL

-541 TAFIPDDDFDQ
+541 TSFIPDNDIDQ
-552 TRVSIEMTPDVE
+552 TRVAIELTPDVS
-564 LADTERIAALAS
+564 LADTERVAALAS
-576 ARILQLPE
+576 ARILAMPE

-589 TSVGEAQATMDSS
+589 TSVGEAQASMGASDG
-602 TSGGGKNKNIASL
+602 GGGKAENIAGL
-615 DIVLVPRADR
+615 DIVLAPRAER
-625 EIKKQ
+625 GTKQEI
-630 VEQKISAILA
+630 ERKISKLMT
-640 EVPSARFSVGL
+640 EVPGARFTVGL

-670 LEQTVQQIMSEV
+670 LEQTAQKIMSEI
-682 RALPIAGDVTSDRSL
+682 RGLPSAGAVTSDRSL

-703 VIPDRLAMAD
+703 VTPDRLAMAD
-713 FGVTT
+713 KGVTT
-718 QDIATTLRIATVGDY
+718 QDIATTLRVATVGDY
-733 EQRLSKLNL
+733 EQQLSKLNL
-742 DTRQIP
+742 DTRQVP
-748 IVVRLPDIA
+748 IVVRLPDVA
-757 KQNINQLEGLY
+757 KQNVSQLEGLY
-768 VPSSRPDG
+768 VPSTMPAG

-781 GDVAA
+781 GEVAT
-786 LEFGVGPAQITR
+786 LDFGTGPAQISR
-798 LDRERAISVT
+798 LDRERAISITV
-808 IQPGSGELGELVTAV
+808 QPASGELGDLVQAV
-823 KSTPT
+823 KAVPT
-828 MQNLPPS
+828 MQQLPPS
-835 MTIIE
+835 ITIID

-848 ELFNG
+848 DLFSG
-853 FVIAMSVGII
+853 FIIAMSVGVV
-863 CIFGVLILLF
+863 CILGVLILLF
-873 GKILQPF
+873 GRLLQPF

-929 ALIAQRLGLPRF
+929 ALIAQRRGLARF
-941 EAIIDS
+941 EAIVDA

-1008 LMDDVSG
+1008 LMDDLSG
-1015 WFTKWLTPQGKDEP
+1015 WFAKWLAPHGKPSD
-1029 ESTNDTINDTMT
+1029 S
-1041 DEPL
+1041 

>member
-1 MSMNVS
+1 MSLNVS
-7 SYSIK
+7 AYSIK

-21 VLLTIGGIFGFK
+21 ILLTLGGIYGFMK
-33 QMKVQ
+33 MKVQ
-38 QFPDIDFPAVVVTV
+38 QFPDIDLPAVVVTV

-58 PAQLESDIAKK
+58 PSQLENDIAKK

-76 IDGVKHIRSSIQT
+76 IEGIKHIRTTLQT
-89 GAATIVTEFVLEK
+89 GAATMVTEFVLEK

-132 KVSTSGFPIVTYS
+132 KVSTAGFPVVTYS
-145 VSADNMS
+145 VASENMNV
-152 IEDLSWFVDDTI
+152 EDLSWFVDDTV

-172 GVGSVS
+172 GVSTVS

-186 ITVAADPIALSG
+186 ITVAADPITLSG
-198 LQFSIAQLSN
+198 LKLSITQLSN
-208 QIAGIQQD
+208 QITGIQQD

-231 RVMGA
+231 RVLGA
-236 VERAGELNTLQIAVP
+236 VERASELNDLQVAIPA
-251 TGGTQA
+251 GGTQA
-257 LGRMATVT
+257 LGRMAQIT
-265 DGAADQSSIAKLDDQ
+265 DGAADPSSIAKLDGQ
-280 TVVAFNIVRSRGA
+280 TVVAFNITRSRGA
-293 SEVEVMARVD
+293 SEVEVMELVD
-303 AELAKLQADVS
+303 AELAKLSADVGNI
-314 TIEIEKVSDLVTP
+314 TIEKVYDRATP
-327 ISEDYKASLTMLI
+327 IAEDYQASLRMLI
-340 EGGILAVIVVFLFL
+340 EGGLLAVVVVFLFL

-374 FLGMYLFDFS
+374 FLGMYLFGFS

-391 ALSLVVGVLVDDAI
+391 ALSLVIGVLVDDAI
-405 VEVENIM
+405 VEVENII
-412 RHLRMGKTPYQ
+412 RHLRMGKTPYE

-451 FMGGVVGQFF
+451 FMGGIVGQFF

-466 TAAIAIFA
+466 TAALSIFA

-488 YMLRPEKQQVE
+488 YILRPEKKHVE
-499 TQGAT
+499 KQSALMG
-504 MTWYLKVVTW
+504 WYLKIVAW
-514 TLHHRSLTMGATLVL
+514 TLHHRWLTMGATLVL
-529 FVASLALVKLLP
+529 FVASLMLVKLLP
-541 TAFIPDDDFDQ
+541 TSFIPDNDIDQ
-552 TRVSIEMTPDVE
+552 TRVAIELTPDVALE
-564 LADTERIAALAS
+564 DTERVAALAS
-576 ARILQLPE
+576 ERILAMPE

-589 TSVGEAQATMDSS
+589 TSVGEAQASMDSNS
-602 TSGGGKNKNIASL
+602 SGGKAENIAGL
-615 DIVLVPRADR
+615 DIVLAPRAER
-625 EIKKQ
+625 GSKQEIERQ
-630 VEQKISAILA
+630 ISSLLA
-640 EVPSARFSVGL
+640 EVPGARFTVGL
-651 SSGGESGYNFSLTS
+651 SSGGESGYNFSMTS

-670 LEQTVQQIMSEV
+670 LEQTAQQIMSEI
-682 RALPIAGDVTSDRSL
+682 RGLPSAGSVTSDRSL

-703 VIPDRLAMAD
+703 VTPDRLAMAD
-713 FGVTT
+713 KGVTT
-718 QDIATTLRIATVGDY
+718 QDIATTLRVATVGDY

-748 IVVRLPDIA
+748 IVIRLPDVA
-757 KQNINQLEGLY
+757 KQNVSQLEGLY
-768 VPSSRPDG
+768 LPSSLPAG

-781 GDVAA
+781 GEVAS
-786 LEFGVGPAQITR
+786 LDFGTGPAQISR
-798 LDRERAISVT
+798 LDRERAISITV
-808 IQPGSGELGELVTAV
+808 QPASGELGDLVQAV
-823 KSTPT
+823 KSVPA
-828 MQNLPPS
+828 MQQLPPS
-835 MTIIE
+835 ITIID

-848 ELFNG
+848 ELFSG
-853 FVIAMSVGII
+853 FVIAMSVGVV
-863 CIFGVLILLF
+863 CILGVLILLF
-873 GKILQPF
+873 GRILQPF

-929 ALIAQRLGLPRF
+929 ALIAQRRGLARF
-941 EAIIDS
+941 EAIIDA

-1008 LMDDVSG
+1008 LMDDLSG
-1015 WFTKWLTPQGKDEP
+1015 WFAKWLVPSGKEQTT
-1029 ESTNDTINDTMT
+1029 TNGKV
-1041 DEPL
+1041 